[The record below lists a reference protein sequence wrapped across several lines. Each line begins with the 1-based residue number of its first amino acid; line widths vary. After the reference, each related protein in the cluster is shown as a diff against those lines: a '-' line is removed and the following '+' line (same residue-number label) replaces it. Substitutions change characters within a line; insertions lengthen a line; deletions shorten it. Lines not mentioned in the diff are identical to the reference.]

1 MLKGYFSIAACVLAS
16 TLMSAAQAQT
26 PTPEQIKMF
35 QSLPADQQQALASKY
50 GITLP
55 NGSSAQSSEYNNPQ
69 VMAPRPMVSERVL
82 TEQQQA
88 EAEQQPQGLKRFGL
102 DLFAGSPTTFAPV
115 GDVPVPA
122 DYTVGAGD
130 EIVIQ
135 LFGKENN
142 THRLRVNRAGIIN
155 FPSLGPVQVAGMS
168 FSDVRESLNQRV
180 KEQMIGVRSDISL
193 GKMRTMQV
201 FVMGDAYKPGSYT
214 VSALTTISQAIY
226 YSGGFDESG
235 ALRNIQL
242 KRNGQVIRKLDM
254 YDLLL
259 KGDARN
265 DVRLMPGDVVFIGP
279 VGNTISID
287 GEVNRPAIYEIK
299 PGETYQQAIH
309 MAGGFTANAHR
320 DQVEIKRYAAKGAR
334 NALTLD
340 FNQARDKQTKV
351 KDGDTVNVLTKSEE
365 LTRYVQIEG
374 DVRHPGFVEWK
385 SGLRIANLFQAVDTS
400 FNSTAD
406 VNYAVVV
413 REVNP
418 QRDIEVFQINLANA
432 ILAPNSQDNLEL
444 QSRDRVLVFNRFN
457 NEDLDAFAEQEVTSK
472 AKTLEQ
478 AQQQA
483 EQAQQKEQA
492 ALNSSVALLTAP
504 QGNLSQE
511 MLAQGMTTQGHLSGS
526 QNLNAEAHLQGNRQ
540 QVNSGLVMAEP
551 KIMFHGREITQ
562 EDFDAIKQNTRSSLL
577 APVLLQLQQQ
587 SRLGLAPQI
596 AEVFGEV
603 KHPGRY
609 PITPRMSVSSLLAAA
624 GGLTYN
630 AFTINAELAHTVINN
645 IDERASIDVERV
657 DLRKAIQGNSNADV
671 LISGRDRLNILE
683 KPNVKLQ
690 STVTLQGEVRFPGTY
705 TVRQGET
712 LDQLLTRAGG
722 LTEFAHPQGAI
733 FTREALRLQE
743 QKLLNQYA
751 QDMRAETAKKAF
763 RADGNF
769 NSVISDPEK
778 TLKFVEEASNS
789 KALGR
794 MVVQLNRIL
803 KGDHSAD
810 FMLEDGDFLFVPTFR
825 NTVSIMGEV
834 QVPITYL
841 LDDKLDVDDY
851 LNKAG
856 GAKKQADEDRIFVV
870 RADGS
875 VYKPSSGYW
884 FGNNHEDLKAGDTIV
899 VPIDTDYRDALSTWT
914 AATQILYQT
923 GVAINALK

>member
-16 TLMSAAQAQT
+16 VFAPLSHAQT
-26 PTPEQIKMF
+26 PTPEQMQMF

-50 GITLP
+50 GISLP
-55 NGSSAQSSEYNNPQ
+55 SGSSSQPSNYQNPQ
-69 VMAPRPMVSERVL
+69 VIDPRPEVSNANQTDKMDLAKED
-82 TEQQQA
+82 E
-88 EAEQQPQGLKRFGL
+88 ELKRFGL

-115 GDVPVPA
+115 SDVPVPA

-135 LFGKENN
+135 LFGKENT
-142 THRLRVNRAGIIN
+142 THRLRVNRAGTIN

-168 FSDVRESLNQRV
+168 FSDVRDSLNQRV

-193 GKMRTMQV
+193 GEMRTMQV
-201 FVMGDAYKPGSYT
+201 FVMGDAYKPGAYT

-226 YSGGFDESG
+226 YSGGFGESG
-235 ALRNIQL
+235 ALRNVQL

-259 KGDARN
+259 KGDAHN
-265 DVRLMPGDVVFIGP
+265 DVRLLPGDVVFIGA
-279 VGNTISID
+279 VGNTIAID
-287 GEVNRPAIYEIK
+287 GEVNRPAIYEVK
-299 PGETYQQAIH
+299 PGETYKQAIQ
-309 MAGGFTANAHR
+309 MAGGFTANAYS
-320 DQVEIKRYAAKGAR
+320 DQIEVKRYAAKGAR
-334 NALTLD
+334 DALTLNFSQSND
-340 FNQARDKQTKV
+340 QQIKV
-351 KDGDTVNVLTKSEE
+351 KDGDAVNVLKKSEE

-374 DVRHPGFVEWK
+374 DVRHPGFIEWN
-385 SGLRIANLFQAVDTS
+385 SGLRVADLFQSVDTS

-413 REVNP
+413 REINP
-418 QRDIEVFQINLANA
+418 QRDIEVYQVNLANA
-432 ILAPNSQDNLEL
+432 ILSPSSKDNLKL
-444 QSRDRVLVFNRFN
+444 NSRDRVLVFNRFN
-457 NEDLDAFAEQEVTSK
+457 NEDLDTLADQDTVTK

-478 AQQQA
+478 AQFKA
-483 EQAQQKEQA
+483 ELDQQKEQEVMS
-492 ALNSSVALLTAP
+492 SSVAISSATDNMSMG
-504 QGNLSQE
+504 QSSTEKSEQ
-511 MLAQGMTTQGHLSGS
+511 
-526 QNLNAEAHLQGNRQ
+526 
-540 QVNSGLVMAEP
+540 P
-551 KIMFHGREITQ
+551 KIIFRGKEITK
-562 EDFDAIKQNTRSSLL
+562 EDFDALKQNTRRTLL

-609 PITPRMSVSSLLAAA
+609 PLTPRMSVSTLIEAA

-630 AFTINAELAHTVINN
+630 AFTINAELARTVISSK
-645 IDERASIDVERV
+645 DERASIDVERI
-657 DLRKAIQGNSNADV
+657 DLRKAIQGNTAEDAILV
-671 LISGRDRLNILE
+671 GRDRLNILE

-712 LDQLLTRAGG
+712 LGELLERAGG

-751 QDMRAETAKKAF
+751 ADMRAETAKKTF
-763 RADGNF
+763 RADSNMS
-769 NSVISDPEK
+769 SVISDPDK
-778 TLKFVEEASNS
+778 TLKFVEEASRS

-803 KGDHSAD
+803 KDERSAD

-841 LDDKLDVDDY
+841 LDNKLDVDDY

-875 VYKPSSGYW
+875 VYKPTSGYW
-884 FGNNHEDLKAGDTIV
+884 FGNNHEELKAGDTIV

>member
-1 MLKGYFSIAACVLAS
+1 MLKGYFSIAACVLVSLLAPNS
-16 TLMSAAQAQT
+16 QAQN
-26 PTPEQIKMF
+26 PTPEQIQMF
-35 QSLPADQQQALASKY
+35 QNLPADQQSALADKY
-50 GITLP
+50 GISIP
-55 NGSSAQSSEYNNPQ
+55 SGNAAQPSSYQNPQ
-69 VMAPRPMVSERVL
+69 VIEPRPVVSDANQTDLLDDGE
-82 TEQQQA
+82 
-88 EAEQQPQGLKRFGL
+88 LKRFGL
-102 DLFAGSPTTFAPV
+102 ELFAGSPTTFAPV
-115 GDVPVPA
+115 NDVPVPTN
-122 DYTVGAGD
+122 YTVGAGD
-130 EIVIQ
+130 EVVVQ
-135 LFGKENN
+135 LFGKENT
-142 THRLRVNRAGIIN
+142 THRLRVNRAGVIN

-168 FSDVRESLNQRV
+168 FSEVRDSLEKRV

-193 GKMRTMQV
+193 GEMRTMQV
-201 FVMGDAYKPGSYT
+201 FVMGDAYKPGAYT

-226 YSGGFDESG
+226 YSGGFGDSG
-235 ALRNIQL
+235 ALRDVQL
-242 KRNGQVIRKLDM
+242 KRNGKVIRKLDM

-259 KGDARN
+259 KGDSRN
-265 DVRLMPGDVVFIGP
+265 DIRLLPGDVVFIGA

-287 GEVNRPAIYEIK
+287 GEVNRPAIYEVK
-299 PGETYQQAIH
+299 PGETYKQAIQ
-309 MAGGFTANAHR
+309 MAGGFTANAYSE
-320 DQVEIKRYAAKGAR
+320 QVEVKRYAAKGAR
-334 NALTLD
+334 DALTLNFSQSHD
-340 FNQARDKQTKV
+340 QQVKV
-351 KDGDTVNVLTKSEE
+351 KDGDSVNVLKKSEE

-374 DVRHPGFVEWK
+374 DVKHPGFVEWK
-385 SGLRIANLFQAVDTS
+385 NGLRVANLFQSVDTS

-406 VNYAVVV
+406 VSYAVVV
-413 REVNP
+413 RETNP
-418 QRDIEVFQINLANA
+418 QRDIEVYQVNLANA
-432 ILAPNSQDNLEL
+432 ILAPNSKDNLLL

-457 NEDLDAFAEQEVTSK
+457 NEDLDTLADQETVSK

-478 AQQQA
+478 AQL
-483 EQAQQKEQA
+483 QAQQDIQKEQEVMS
-492 ALNSSVALLTAP
+492 SSVAISA
-504 QGNLSQE
+504 
-511 MLAQGMTTQGHLSGS
+511 SGS
-526 QNLNAEAHLQGNRQ
+526 PKVGPMND
-540 QVNSGLVMAEP
+540 VNSQSTLQIGSNPEEIKQP
-551 KIMFHGREITQ
+551 KIMFRGKEITQ
-562 EDFDAIKQNTRSSLL
+562 EDFESLKQNTRRTLL

-609 PITPRMSVSSLLAAA
+609 PITPRMTVSTLLEAA

-630 AFTINAELAHTVINN
+630 AFTINAELARTVINER
-645 IDERASIDVERV
+645 DERASIDVERI
-657 DLRKAIQGNSNADV
+657 DLRKAIQGSHSDNAV
-671 LISGRDRLNILE
+671 IVGRDRLNVLE

-712 LDQLLTRAGG
+712 LGELLERAGG
-722 LTEFAHPQGAI
+722 LTEYAHPQGAI

-751 QDMRAETAKKAF
+751 ADMRAETAKKTF
-763 RADGNF
+763 RADSNIG
-769 NSVISDPEK
+769 SVISDPDK
-778 TLKFVEEASNS
+778 TLKFVEEASRS

-794 MVVQLNRIL
+794 MVVQLNRIVQ
-803 KGDHSAD
+803 DDRSAD

-841 LDDKLDVDDY
+841 LDNQFDVDDY

-875 VYKPSSGYW
+875 VYKPTSGYW
-884 FGNNHEDLKAGDTIV
+884 FGNKKEELKAGDTIV

-923 GVAINALK
+923 GVAINALQ

>member
-1 MLKGYFSIAACVLAS
+1 MFKGFLSVAAFILAS
-16 TLMSAAQAQT
+16 TFASYSMAQT

-35 QSLPADQQQALASKY
+35 QNLPADQQQALASKY
-50 GITLP
+50 GFSIP
-55 NGSSAQSSEYNNPQ
+55 SSSSSNKSPYENPQ
-69 VMAPRPMVSERVL
+69 VIKPR
-82 TEQQQA
+82 A
-88 EAEQQPQGLKRFGL
+88 EASGALSSNIEEQWLKKGEQEELKRFGV
-102 DLFAGSPTTFAPV
+102 DLFAGSPSTFAPIS
-115 GDVPVPA
+115 DVPVPA
-122 DYTVGAGD
+122 NYTVGAGD
-130 EIVIQ
+130 EIIVQ
-135 LFGKENN
+135 LFGKENE
-142 THRLRVNRAGIIN
+142 THRLRVNRAGTIN
-155 FPSLGPVQVAGMS
+155 FPSLGPVNVAGMH
-168 FSDVRESLNQRV
+168 FSDVRDSLTQRV

-193 GKMRTMQV
+193 GELRTMQV
-201 FVMGDAYKPGSYT
+201 FVMGDAYKPGAYT

-226 YSGGFDESG
+226 YSGGFGESG
-235 ALRNIQL
+235 ALRDIQL
-242 KRNGQVIRKLDM
+242 KRDGKIIRKLDM

-259 KGDARN
+259 KGDASN
-265 DVRLMPGDVVFIGP
+265 DVRLLPDDVVLIGS
-279 VGNTISID
+279 VNDTVSIE
-287 GEVNRPAIYEIK
+287 GEINRPAIYEVK
-299 PGETYQQAIH
+299 QGETYQQLIQ
-309 MAGGFTANAHR
+309 MAGGFTANAHVE
-320 DQVEIKRYAAKGAR
+320 QLEIKRYASHGAR
-334 NALTLD
+334 EALTLD
-340 FNQARDKQTKV
+340 FNKTQDRQSKV
-351 KDGDTVNVLTKSEE
+351 KNGDAIKILKKSEE

-374 DVRHPGFVEWK
+374 DVRHPGYVEWRN
-385 SGLRIANLFQAVDTS
+385 GLRVADLFKSVDS
-400 FNSTAD
+400 AFNSTAD

-413 REVNP
+413 REINP
-418 QRDIEVFQINLANA
+418 QRDIEVFQLSLANA
-432 ILAPNSQDNLEL
+432 ILSPSSQDNLQL
-444 QSRDRVLVFNRFN
+444 QSRDRILVFNRFN
-457 NEDLDAFAEQEVTSK
+457 NEDLDILATQDAVSK

-478 AQQQA
+478 AQEQA
-483 EQAQQKEQA
+483 ELEQQKEQEVMS
-492 ALNSSVALLTAP
+492 SSVAVSHP
-504 QGNLSQE
+504 ENG
-511 MLAQGMTTQGHLSGS
+511 MLNN
-526 QNLNAEAHLQGNRQ
+526 QNVTEQTKPA
-540 QVNSGLVMAEP
+540 
-551 KIMFHGREITQ
+551 KIIFRGKEITE
-562 EDFDAIKQNTRSSLL
+562 EDFEKLKQNTRRTLL

-609 PITPRMSVSSLLAAA
+609 PITPRMTVSTLIEAA

-630 AFTINAELAHTVINN
+630 AFTINAELARTAINN
-645 IDERASIDVERV
+645 VDERAYIDVERI
-657 DLRKAIQGNSNADV
+657 DLRKAIQGSASDDAIIV
-671 LISGRDRLNILE
+671 GRDRLNILE

-712 LDQLLTRAGG
+712 LSELLGRAGG

-751 QDMRAETAKKAF
+751 ADMRKETAKKTF
-763 RADGNF
+763 RADSNMA
-769 NSVISDPEK
+769 SVISDPEK
-778 TLKFVEEASNS
+778 TLAFVEEASRS

-803 KGDHSAD
+803 KGERSAD

-841 LDDKLDVDDY
+841 LDNKLDVDDY

-884 FGNNHEDLKAGDTIV
+884 FGNNKEGLKAGDTIV

>member
-1 MLKGYFSIAACVLAS
+1 MLKGYFSIGACILAS
-16 TLMSAAQAQT
+16 LFAPFTNAQT
-26 PTPEQIKMF
+26 PTPEQIQMF
-35 QSLPADQQQALASKY
+35 QNLPADQQQALASKY
-50 GITLP
+50 GISIP
-55 NGSSAQSSEYNNPQ
+55 SGASSQPSSYQNPQ
-69 VMAPRPMVSERVL
+69 VVEQRPVASSATEVKVTDSEK
-82 TEQQQA
+82 E
-88 EAEQQPQGLKRFGL
+88 EQGLKRFGL
-102 DLFAGSPTTFAPV
+102 DLFAGSPTTFAPIS
-115 GDVPVPA
+115 DVPVPA

-135 LFGKENN
+135 LFGKENT

-155 FPSLGPVQVAGMS
+155 FPSLGPVQVAGMT
-168 FSDVRESLNQRV
+168 FSDVRDSLNQRV

-193 GKMRTMQV
+193 GEMRTMQV
-201 FVMGDAYKPGSYT
+201 FVMGDAYKPGAYT

-226 YSGGFDESG
+226 YSGGFSESG
-235 ALRNIQL
+235 ALRNVQL

-265 DVRLMPGDVVFIGP
+265 DIRLLPGDVVFIGAL
-279 VGNTISID
+279 GNTISID

-299 PGETYQQAIH
+299 PGETYKQAIQ
-309 MAGGFTANAHR
+309 MAGGFTANAYS
-320 DQVEIKRYAAKGAR
+320 DQIEVKRYAEKGAR
-334 NALTLD
+334 DALTLNFSQSHD
-340 FNQARDKQTKV
+340 QQTKV
-351 KDGDTVNVLTKSEE
+351 KDGDAVNVLKKNEE

-374 DVRHPGFVEWK
+374 DVRHPGFIEWK
-385 SGLRIANLFQAVDTS
+385 SGLRIADLFQSVDTS

-406 VNYAVVV
+406 VSYAVVV
-413 REVNP
+413 REINP
-418 QRDIEVFQINLANA
+418 QRDIEVYQVNLANA
-432 ILAPNSQDNLEL
+432 ILSPTSKDNLKL
-444 QSRDRVLVFNRFN
+444 NSRDRVLVFNRFN
-457 NEDLDAFAEQEVTSK
+457 NEDLDTLADQETVTK

-478 AQQQA
+478 AQL
-483 EQAQQKEQA
+483 QAQQEQLKEQEVMS
-492 ALNSSVALLTAP
+492 SSVAVSSATSLEKKTK
-504 QGNLSQE
+504 Q
-511 MLAQGMTTQGHLSGS
+511 
-526 QNLNAEAHLQGNRQ
+526 
-540 QVNSGLVMAEP
+540 P
-551 KIMFHGREITQ
+551 KIVFRGKEITKD
-562 EDFDAIKQNTRSSLL
+562 DFEALKQNTRRTLL

-609 PITPRMSVSSLLAAA
+609 PITPRMTISTLIEAA

-630 AFTINAELAHTVINN
+630 AFTINAELARTVINSK
-645 IDERASIDVERV
+645 DERASIDVERI
-657 DLRKAIQGNSNADV
+657 DLRQAIKGSTADDAV
-671 LISGRDRLNILE
+671 IVGRDRLNILE

-712 LDQLLTRAGG
+712 LGELLERAGG

-751 QDMRAETAKKAF
+751 ADMRAETAKKTF
-763 RADGNF
+763 RADSNMG
-769 NSVISDPEK
+769 SVISDPDK
-778 TLKFVEEASNS
+778 TLKFVEEASRS

-803 KGDHSAD
+803 KDERSAD

-825 NTVSIMGEV
+825 STISIMGEV

-841 LDDKLDVDDY
+841 LDNKLDVDDY

-875 VYKPSSGYW
+875 VYKPTSGYW
-884 FGNNHEDLKAGDTIV
+884 FGNNHEELKPGDTIV

>member
-16 TLMSAAQAQT
+16 VFAPFSHAQT
-26 PTPEQIKMF
+26 PTSEQMQMF

-50 GITLP
+50 GISLP
-55 NGSSAQSSEYNNPQ
+55 SGSSSQPSNYQNPQ
-69 VMAPRPMVSERVL
+69 VIDPRPEVSNANQTDKMDLAKDE
-82 TEQQQA
+82 E
-88 EAEQQPQGLKRFGL
+88 LKRFGL

-115 GDVPVPA
+115 SDVPVPT

-135 LFGKENN
+135 LFGKENT

-155 FPSLGPVQVAGMS
+155 FPSLGPVQVAGMT
-168 FSDVRESLNQRV
+168 FSDVRDSLNQRV

-193 GKMRTMQV
+193 GEMRTMQV
-201 FVMGDAYKPGSYT
+201 FVMGDAYKPGAYT

-226 YSGGFDESG
+226 YSGGFSESG
-235 ALRNIQL
+235 ALRNVQL

-265 DVRLMPGDVVFIGP
+265 DIRLLPGDVVFIGAL
-279 VGNTISID
+279 GNTISID

-299 PGETYQQAIH
+299 PGETYKQAIQ
-309 MAGGFTANAHR
+309 MAGGFTANAYS
-320 DQVEIKRYAAKGAR
+320 DQIEVKRYAAKGAR
-334 NALTLD
+334 DALTLNFSQSHD
-340 FNQARDKQTKV
+340 QQTKV
-351 KDGDTVNVLTKSEE
+351 KDGDAVNVLKKNEE

-374 DVRHPGFVEWK
+374 DVRHPGDIEWK
-385 SGLRIANLFQAVDTS
+385 SGLRIADLFQSVDTS

-406 VNYAVVV
+406 VSYAVVV
-413 REVNP
+413 REINP
-418 QRDIEVFQINLANA
+418 QRDIEVYQVNLANA
-432 ILAPNSQDNLEL
+432 ILSPTSKDNLKL
-444 QSRDRVLVFNRFN
+444 NSRDRVLVFNRFN
-457 NEDLDAFAEQEVTSK
+457 NEDLDTLADQETVTK

-478 AQQQA
+478 AQL
-483 EQAQQKEQA
+483 QAQQEQLKEQEVMS
-492 ALNSSVALLTAP
+492 SSVAVSSAMPLEKDSK
-504 QGNLSQE
+504 Q
-511 MLAQGMTTQGHLSGS
+511 
-526 QNLNAEAHLQGNRQ
+526 
-540 QVNSGLVMAEP
+540 P
-551 KIMFHGREITQ
+551 KIVFRGKEITKD
-562 EDFDAIKQNTRSSLL
+562 DFEALKQNTRRTLL

-609 PITPRMSVSSLLAAA
+609 PITPRMTISTLIEAA

-630 AFTINAELAHTVINN
+630 AFTINAELARTVINSK
-645 IDERASIDVERV
+645 DERASIDVERI
-657 DLRKAIQGNSNADV
+657 DLRQAIQGSTADDAIIV
-671 LISGRDRLNILE
+671 GRDRLNILE

-712 LDQLLTRAGG
+712 LGELLERAGG

-751 QDMRAETAKKAF
+751 ADMRAETAKKTF
-763 RADGNF
+763 RADSNMG
-769 NSVISDPEK
+769 SVISDPDK
-778 TLKFVEEASNS
+778 TLKFVEEASRS

-803 KGDHSAD
+803 KDERSAD

-841 LDDKLDVDDY
+841 LDNKLDVDDY

-875 VYKPSSGYW
+875 VYKPTSGYW
-884 FGNNHEDLKAGDTIV
+884 FGNNHEELKAGDTIV

>member
-1 MLKGYFSIAACVLAS
+1 MLKGYFSIGACILAS
-16 TLMSAAQAQT
+16 LFAPLTNAQT
-26 PTPEQIKMF
+26 PTPEQIQMF
-35 QSLPADQQQALASKY
+35 QNLPADQQQALASKY
-50 GITLP
+50 GISIP
-55 NGSSAQSSEYNNPQ
+55 SGASSQPSSYQNPQ
-69 VMAPRPMVSERVL
+69 VVEQRPVASSA
-82 TEQQQA
+82 TEAKVNDA
-88 EAEQQPQGLKRFGL
+88 EKDEQGLKRFGL
-102 DLFAGSPTTFAPV
+102 DLFAGSPTTFAPIS
-115 GDVPVPA
+115 DVPVPA

-135 LFGKENN
+135 LFGKENT

-155 FPSLGPVQVAGMS
+155 FPSLGPVQVAGMT
-168 FSDVRESLNQRV
+168 FSDVRDSLNQRV

-193 GKMRTMQV
+193 GEMRTMQV
-201 FVMGDAYKPGSYT
+201 FVMGDAYKPGAYT

-226 YSGGFDESG
+226 YSGGFSESG
-235 ALRNIQL
+235 ALRNVQL

-265 DVRLMPGDVVFIGP
+265 DIRLLPGDVVFIGAL
-279 VGNTISID
+279 GNTISID

-299 PGETYQQAIH
+299 PGETYKQAIQ
-309 MAGGFTANAHR
+309 MAGGFTANAYS
-320 DQVEIKRYAAKGAR
+320 DQIEVKRYAAKGAR
-334 NALTLD
+334 DALTLNFSQSHD
-340 FNQARDKQTKV
+340 QQTKV
-351 KDGDTVNVLTKSEE
+351 KDGDAVNVLKKNEE

-374 DVRHPGFVEWK
+374 DVRHPGFIEWK
-385 SGLRIANLFQAVDTS
+385 SGLRIADLFQSVDTS
-400 FNSTAD
+400 FNSTVD
-406 VNYAVVV
+406 VSYAIVV
-413 REVNP
+413 REINP
-418 QRDIEVFQINLANA
+418 QRDIEVYQVNLANA
-432 ILAPNSQDNLEL
+432 ILSPTSKDNLKL
-444 QSRDRVLVFNRFN
+444 NSRDRVLVFNRFN
-457 NEDLDAFAEQEVTSK
+457 NEDLDTLADQETITK

-478 AQQQA
+478 AQL
-483 EQAQQKEQA
+483 QAQQEQLKEQEA
-492 ALNSSVALLTAP
+492 MSSSVAVSSATPLEKDSK
-504 QGNLSQE
+504 Q
-511 MLAQGMTTQGHLSGS
+511 
-526 QNLNAEAHLQGNRQ
+526 
-540 QVNSGLVMAEP
+540 P
-551 KIMFHGREITQ
+551 KIVFRGKEITKD
-562 EDFDAIKQNTRSSLL
+562 DFEALKQNTRRTLL

-609 PITPRMSVSSLLAAA
+609 PITPRMTISTLIEAA

-630 AFTINAELAHTVINN
+630 AFTINAELARTVINSK
-645 IDERASIDVERV
+645 DERASINVERIN
-657 DLRKAIQGNSNADV
+657 LRQAIKGSTADDAIIV
-671 LISGRDRLNILE
+671 GRDRLNILE

-712 LDQLLTRAGG
+712 LGELLGRAGG

-751 QDMRAETAKKAF
+751 ADMRAETAKKTF
-763 RADGNF
+763 RADSNMS
-769 NSVISDPEK
+769 SVISDPDK
-778 TLKFVEEASNS
+778 TLKFVEEASRS

-803 KGDHSAD
+803 KDERSAD

-841 LDDKLDVDDY
+841 LDNKLDVDDY

-875 VYKPSSGYW
+875 VYKPTSGYW
-884 FGNNHEDLKAGDTIV
+884 FGNNHEKLKAGDTIV

>member
-1 MLKGYFSIAACVLAS
+1 MLKGYFSIGACILAS
-16 TLMSAAQAQT
+16 LFAPLTSAQT
-26 PTPEQIKMF
+26 PTPEQIQMF
-35 QSLPADQQQALASKY
+35 QNLPADQQQALASKY
-50 GITLP
+50 GISIP
-55 NGSSAQSSEYNNPQ
+55 SGASSQPSSYQNPQ
-69 VMAPRPMVSERVL
+69 VIEQRPAVSSA
-82 TEQQQA
+82 TEA
-88 EAEQQPQGLKRFGL
+88 KVNDSEKDEQGLKRFGL
-102 DLFAGSPTTFAPV
+102 DLFAGSPTTFAPIS
-115 GDVPVPA
+115 DVPVPA

-135 LFGKENN
+135 LFGKENT

-155 FPSLGPVQVAGMS
+155 FPSLGPVQVAGMT
-168 FSDVRESLNQRV
+168 FSDVRDSLNQRV

-193 GKMRTMQV
+193 GEMRTMQV
-201 FVMGDAYKPGSYT
+201 FVMGDAYKPGAYT

-226 YSGGFDESG
+226 YSGGFSESG
-235 ALRNIQL
+235 ALRNVQL

-265 DVRLMPGDVVFIGP
+265 DIRLLPGDVVFIGAL
-279 VGNTISID
+279 GNTISID

-299 PGETYQQAIH
+299 PGETYKQAIQ
-309 MAGGFTANAHR
+309 MAGGFTANAYS
-320 DQVEIKRYAAKGAR
+320 DQIEVKRYAAIGAR
-334 NALTLD
+334 DALTLNFSQSHD
-340 FNQARDKQTKV
+340 QQTKV
-351 KDGDTVNVLTKSEE
+351 KDGDAVNVLKKNEE

-374 DVRHPGFVEWK
+374 DVRHPGFIEWE
-385 SGLRIANLFQAVDTS
+385 SGLRIADLFQSVNTS

-406 VNYAVVV
+406 VSYAVVV
-413 REVNP
+413 REINP
-418 QRDIEVFQINLANA
+418 QRDIEVYQVNLANA
-432 ILAPNSQDNLEL
+432 ILSPTSKDNLKL
-444 QSRDRVLVFNRFN
+444 NSRDRVLVFNRFN
-457 NEDLDAFAEQEVTSK
+457 NEDLDTLADQETVTK

-478 AQQQA
+478 AQL
-483 EQAQQKEQA
+483 QAQQEQLKEQEVMS
-492 ALNSSVALLTAP
+492 SSVAVSSAAP
-504 QGNLSQE
+504 IEKDSKQ
-511 MLAQGMTTQGHLSGS
+511 
-526 QNLNAEAHLQGNRQ
+526 
-540 QVNSGLVMAEP
+540 P
-551 KIMFHGREITQ
+551 KIVFRGKEITKD
-562 EDFDAIKQNTRSSLL
+562 DFDALKQNTRRTLL

-609 PITPRMSVSSLLAAA
+609 PITPRMTISTLIEAA

-630 AFTINAELAHTVINN
+630 AFTINAELARTVINSK
-645 IDERASIDVERV
+645 DERASIDVERI
-657 DLRKAIQGNSNADV
+657 DLRQAIQGSSADDAV
-671 LISGRDRLNILE
+671 IVGRDRLNILE

-712 LDQLLTRAGG
+712 LGELLERAGG

-751 QDMRAETAKKAF
+751 ADMRAETAKKTF
-763 RADGNF
+763 RADSNMG
-769 NSVISDPEK
+769 SVISDPDK
-778 TLKFVEEASNS
+778 TLKFVEEASRS

-803 KGDHSAD
+803 KDERSAD

-841 LDDKLDVDDY
+841 LDNKLDVDDY

-875 VYKPSSGYW
+875 VYKPTSGYW
-884 FGNNHEDLKAGDTIV
+884 FGNNHEELKAGDTII

>member
-1 MLKGYFSIAACVLAS
+1 MFKGYFSIAAFILAS
-16 TLMSAAQAQT
+16 TFASYSMAQT

-35 QSLPADQQQALASKY
+35 QNLPADQQQALASKY
-50 GITLP
+50 GFSIP
-55 NGSSAQSSEYNNPQ
+55 SSSSSNKSPYENPQ
-69 VMAPRPMVSERVL
+69 VIKPRAESSGAVSSNIE
-82 TEQQQA
+82 EQWLKKG
-88 EAEQQPQGLKRFGL
+88 EQEELKRFGL
-102 DLFAGSPTTFAPV
+102 DLFAGSPSTFAPIS
-115 GDVPVPA
+115 DVPVPA
-122 DYTVGAGD
+122 NYTVGAGD
-130 EIVIQ
+130 EIIVQ
-135 LFGKENN
+135 LFGKENE
-142 THRLRVNRAGIIN
+142 THRLRVNRAGTIN
-155 FPSLGPVQVAGMS
+155 FPSLGPVNVAGMH
-168 FSDVRESLNQRV
+168 FSDVRDSLTQRV

-193 GKMRTMQV
+193 GELRTMQV
-201 FVMGDAYKPGSYT
+201 FVMGDAYKPGAYT

-226 YSGGFDESG
+226 YSGGFGESG
-235 ALRNIQL
+235 ALRDIQL
-242 KRNGQVIRKLDM
+242 KRDGKIIRKLDM

-259 KGDARN
+259 KGDASN
-265 DVRLMPGDVVFIGP
+265 DVRLLPDDVVLIGS
-279 VGNTISID
+279 VNDTVSIE
-287 GEVNRPAIYEIK
+287 GEINRPAIYEVK
-299 PGETYQQAIH
+299 AGETYQQLIQ
-309 MAGGFTANAHR
+309 MAGGFTANAHVE
-320 DQVEIKRYAAKGAR
+320 QLEIKRYASHGAR
-334 NALTLD
+334 EALTLD
-340 FNQARDKQTKV
+340 FNKTQDRQSKV
-351 KDGDTVNVLTKSEE
+351 KNGDAIKILKKSEE

-374 DVRHPGFVEWK
+374 DVRHPGYVEWRN
-385 SGLRIANLFQAVDTS
+385 GLRVADLFKSVDS
-400 FNSTAD
+400 AFNSTAD

-413 REVNP
+413 REINP
-418 QRDIEVFQINLANA
+418 QRDIEVFQLSLANA
-432 ILAPNSQDNLEL
+432 ILSPGSQDNLQL
-444 QSRDRVLVFNRFN
+444 QSRDRILVFNRFN
-457 NEDLDAFAEQEVTSK
+457 NEDLDTLATQEAVSK

-478 AQQQA
+478 AQEQA
-483 EQAQQKEQA
+483 ELEQQKEQEVMS
-492 ALNSSVALLTAP
+492 SSVAVSHSEN
-504 QGNLSQE
+504 G
-511 MLAQGMTTQGHLSGS
+511 MLNN
-526 QNLNAEAHLQGNRQ
+526 QNATEQAKP
-540 QVNSGLVMAEP
+540 A
-551 KIMFHGREITQ
+551 KIIFRGKEIT
-562 EDFDAIKQNTRSSLL
+562 EEGFEKLKQNTRRTLL

-609 PITPRMSVSSLLAAA
+609 PITPRMTVSTLIEAA

-630 AFTINAELAHTVINN
+630 AFTINAELARTAINSA
-645 IDERASIDVERV
+645 DERAYIDVERI
-657 DLRKAIQGNSNADV
+657 DLRKAIQGSVSDDAIIV
-671 LISGRDRLNILE
+671 GRDRLNILE

-712 LDQLLTRAGG
+712 LSELLERAGG

-751 QDMRAETAKKAF
+751 ADMRAETAKKTF
-763 RADGNF
+763 RADSNMG
-769 NSVISDPEK
+769 SVISDPDK
-778 TLKFVEEASNS
+778 TLKFVEEASRS

-803 KGDHSAD
+803 KGERSAD

-841 LDDKLDVDDY
+841 LDNKLNVDDY

-884 FGNNHEDLKAGDTIV
+884 FGNNKEELKAGDTIV

>member
-1 MLKGYFSIAACVLAS
+1 MFKGYFSIAAFILAS
-16 TLMSAAQAQT
+16 TFASYSIAQT

-35 QSLPADQQQALASKY
+35 QNLPADQQQALASKY
-50 GITLP
+50 GFSIP
-55 NGSSAQSSEYNNPQ
+55 SSLSSNKSPYENPQ
-69 VMAPRPMVSERVL
+69 VIKPRAESSGAVSSNIE
-82 TEQQQA
+82 EQWLKKG
-88 EAEQQPQGLKRFGL
+88 EQEELKRFGL
-102 DLFAGSPTTFAPV
+102 DLFAGSPSTFAPIS
-115 GDVPVPA
+115 DVPVPA
-122 DYTVGAGD
+122 NYTVGAGD
-130 EIVIQ
+130 EIIVQ
-135 LFGKENN
+135 LFGKENE
-142 THRLRVNRAGIIN
+142 THRLRVNRAGTIN
-155 FPSLGPVQVAGMS
+155 FPSLGPVNVAGMH
-168 FSDVRESLNQRV
+168 FSDARDSLTQRV

-193 GKMRTMQV
+193 GELRTMQV
-201 FVMGDAYKPGSYT
+201 FVMGDAYKPGAYT

-226 YSGGFDESG
+226 YSGGFGESG
-235 ALRNIQL
+235 ALRDIQL
-242 KRNGQVIRKLDM
+242 KRDGKIIRKLDM

-259 KGDARN
+259 KGDASN
-265 DVRLMPGDVVFIGP
+265 DVRLLPDDVVLIGS
-279 VGNTISID
+279 VNDTVSIE
-287 GEVNRPAIYEIK
+287 GEINRPAIYEVK
-299 PGETYQQAIH
+299 AGETYQQLIQ
-309 MAGGFTANAHR
+309 MAGGFTANAYVE
-320 DQVEIKRYAAKGAR
+320 QLEIKRYASHGAR
-334 NALTLD
+334 EALTLD
-340 FNQARDKQTKV
+340 FNKTQDRQSKV
-351 KDGDTVNVLTKSEE
+351 KNGDSIKILKKSEE

-374 DVRHPGFVEWK
+374 DVRHPGYVEWRNGVRVADIFK
-385 SGLRIANLFQAVDTS
+385 SVDS
-400 FNSTAD
+400 AFNSTAD

-413 REVNP
+413 REINP
-418 QRDIEVFQINLANA
+418 QRDIEVFQLSLANA
-432 ILAPNSQDNLEL
+432 ILSPGSQDNLQL
-444 QSRDRVLVFNRFN
+444 QSRDRILVFNRFN
-457 NEDLDAFAEQEVTSK
+457 NEDLDTLATQEAVSK

-478 AQQQA
+478 AQEQA
-483 EQAQQKEQA
+483 ELEQQKEQEVMS
-492 ALNSSVALLTAP
+492 SSVAVSHSEN
-504 QGNLSQE
+504 G
-511 MLAQGMTTQGHLSGS
+511 MLNN
-526 QNLNAEAHLQGNRQ
+526 QNATEQAKP
-540 QVNSGLVMAEP
+540 A
-551 KIMFHGREITQ
+551 KIIFRGKEIT
-562 EDFDAIKQNTRSSLL
+562 EEGFEKLKQNTRRTLL

-609 PITPRMSVSSLLAAA
+609 PITPRMTVSTLIEAA

-630 AFTINAELAHTVINN
+630 AFTINAELARTAINSA
-645 IDERASIDVERV
+645 DERAYIDVERI
-657 DLRKAIQGNSNADV
+657 DLRKAIQGSVSDDAIIV
-671 LISGRDRLNILE
+671 GRDRLNILE

-712 LDQLLTRAGG
+712 LSELLERAGG

-751 QDMRAETAKKAF
+751 ADMRAETAKKTF
-763 RADGNF
+763 RADSNMG
-769 NSVISDPEK
+769 SVISDPDK
-778 TLKFVEEASNS
+778 TLKFVEEASRS

-803 KGDHSAD
+803 KGERSAD

-841 LDDKLDVDDY
+841 LDNKLNVDDY

-884 FGNNHEDLKAGDTIV
+884 FGNNKEELKAGDTIV

>member
-1 MLKGYFSIAACVLAS
+1 MFKGYFSIAAFILAS
-16 TLMSAAQAQT
+16 TFASYSMAQT
-26 PTPEQIKMF
+26 PTPEQMKMF
-35 QSLPADQQQALASKY
+35 QNLPVDQQQALASKY
-50 GITLP
+50 GFSIP
-55 NGSSAQSSEYNNPQ
+55 SSSSSNKSPYENPQ
-69 VMAPRPMVSERVL
+69 VIKPRAESSGAVSSNIE
-82 TEQQQA
+82 EQWLKKG
-88 EAEQQPQGLKRFGL
+88 EQEELKRFGL
-102 DLFAGSPTTFAPV
+102 DLFAGSPSTFAPIS
-115 GDVPVPA
+115 DVPVPA
-122 DYTVGAGD
+122 NYTVGAGD
-130 EIVIQ
+130 EIIVQ
-135 LFGKENN
+135 LFGKENE
-142 THRLRVNRAGIIN
+142 THRLRVNRAGTIN
-155 FPSLGPVQVAGMS
+155 FPSLGPVNVAGMH
-168 FSDVRESLNQRV
+168 FSDVRDSLTQRV

-193 GKMRTMQV
+193 GELRTMQV
-201 FVMGDAYKPGSYT
+201 FVMGDAYKPGAYT

-226 YSGGFDESG
+226 YSGGFGESG
-235 ALRNIQL
+235 ALRDIQL
-242 KRNGQVIRKLDM
+242 KRDGKIIRKLDM

-259 KGDARN
+259 KGDASS
-265 DVRLMPGDVVFIGP
+265 DVRLLPDDVVLIGS
-279 VGNTISID
+279 VNDTVSIE
-287 GEVNRPAIYEIK
+287 GEINRPAIYEVK
-299 PGETYQQAIH
+299 AGETYQQLIQ
-309 MAGGFTANAHR
+309 MAGGFTANAHVE
-320 DQVEIKRYAAKGAR
+320 QLEIKRYASHGAR
-334 NALTLD
+334 EALTLD
-340 FNQARDKQTKV
+340 FNKTQDRQSKV
-351 KDGDTVNVLTKSEE
+351 KNGDAIKILKKSEE

-374 DVRHPGFVEWK
+374 DVRHPGYVEWRN
-385 SGLRIANLFQAVDTS
+385 GLRVADLFKSVDS
-400 FNSTAD
+400 AFNSTAD

-413 REVNP
+413 REINP
-418 QRDIEVFQINLANA
+418 QRDIEVFQLSLANA
-432 ILAPNSQDNLEL
+432 ILSPGSRDNLQL
-444 QSRDRVLVFNRFN
+444 QSRDRILVFNRFN
-457 NEDLDAFAEQEVTSK
+457 NEDLDTLATQDAVSK

-478 AQQQA
+478 AQEQA
-483 EQAQQKEQA
+483 ELEQQKEQEVMS
-492 ALNSSVALLTAP
+492 SSVAVSHSEN
-504 QGNLSQE
+504 G
-511 MLAQGMTTQGHLSGS
+511 MLNN
-526 QNLNAEAHLQGNRQ
+526 QNATEQAKP
-540 QVNSGLVMAEP
+540 A
-551 KIMFHGREITQ
+551 KIIFRGKEITE
-562 EDFDAIKQNTRSSLL
+562 EDFEKLKQNTRRTLL

-609 PITPRMSVSSLLAAA
+609 PITPRMTVSTLIEAA

-630 AFTINAELAHTVINN
+630 AFTINAELARTAINSA
-645 IDERASIDVERV
+645 DERAYIDVERI
-657 DLRKAIQGNSNADV
+657 DLRKAIQGSASDDAIIV
-671 LISGRDRLNILE
+671 GRDRLNILE

-712 LDQLLTRAGG
+712 LNELLERAGG

-751 QDMRAETAKKAF
+751 ADMRKETAKKTF
-763 RADGNF
+763 RADSNIG
-769 NSVISDPEK
+769 SVISDPEK
-778 TLKFVEEASNS
+778 TLAFVEEASRS

-803 KGDHSAD
+803 KGERSAD

-841 LDDKLDVDDY
+841 LDNKLDVDDY

-884 FGNNHEDLKAGDTIV
+884 FGNNKEELKAGDTIV

-923 GVAINALK
+923 GVAINALR

>member
-1 MLKGYFSIAACVLAS
+1 MIKGYFSIGACILAS
-16 TLMSAAQAQT
+16 LFAPLTNAQT
-26 PTPEQIKMF
+26 PTPEQIQMF
-35 QSLPADQQQALASKY
+35 QNLPADQQQALASKY
-50 GITLP
+50 GISIP
-55 NGSSAQSSEYNNPQ
+55 SGASSQPSSYQNPQ
-69 VMAPRPMVSERVL
+69 VIEQRPVASSA
-82 TEQQQA
+82 TEAKVNDA
-88 EAEQQPQGLKRFGL
+88 EKDEQGLKRFGL
-102 DLFAGSPTTFAPV
+102 DLFAGSPTTFAPIS
-115 GDVPVPA
+115 DVPVPA

-135 LFGKENN
+135 LFGKENT

-155 FPSLGPVQVAGMS
+155 FPSLGPVQVAGMT
-168 FSDVRESLNQRV
+168 FSDVRDSLNQRV

-193 GKMRTMQV
+193 GEMRTMQV
-201 FVMGDAYKPGSYT
+201 FVMGDAYKPGAYT

-226 YSGGFDESG
+226 YSGGFSESG
-235 ALRNIQL
+235 ALRNVQL

-265 DVRLMPGDVVFIGP
+265 DIRLLPGDVVFIGAL
-279 VGNTISID
+279 GNTISID

-299 PGETYQQAIH
+299 PGETYKQAIQ
-309 MAGGFTANAHR
+309 MAGGFTANAYS
-320 DQVEIKRYAAKGAR
+320 DKIEVKRYAEKGAR
-334 NALTLD
+334 DALTLNFSQSHD
-340 FNQARDKQTKV
+340 QQTKV
-351 KDGDTVNVLTKSEE
+351 KDGDAVNVLKKNEE

-374 DVRHPGFVEWK
+374 DVRHPGFIEWK
-385 SGLRIANLFQAVDTS
+385 SGLRIADLFQSVDTS

-406 VNYAVVV
+406 VSYAVVV
-413 REVNP
+413 REINP
-418 QRDIEVFQINLANA
+418 QRDIEVYQVNLANA
-432 ILAPNSQDNLEL
+432 ILSPTSKDNLKL
-444 QSRDRVLVFNRFN
+444 NSRDRVLVFNRFN
-457 NEDLDAFAEQEVTSK
+457 NEDLDTLADQETVTK

-478 AQQQA
+478 AQL
-483 EQAQQKEQA
+483 QAQQEQLKEQEA
-492 ALNSSVALLTAP
+492 MSSSVAVSSATPLEKDSK
-504 QGNLSQE
+504 Q
-511 MLAQGMTTQGHLSGS
+511 
-526 QNLNAEAHLQGNRQ
+526 
-540 QVNSGLVMAEP
+540 P
-551 KIMFHGREITQ
+551 KIVFRGKEITKD
-562 EDFDAIKQNTRSSLL
+562 DFEALKQNTRRTLL

-609 PITPRMSVSSLLAAA
+609 PITPRMTISTLIEAA

-630 AFTINAELAHTVINN
+630 AFTINAELARTVINSK
-645 IDERASIDVERV
+645 DERASIDVERI
-657 DLRKAIQGNSNADV
+657 DLRQAIQGSTVADAIIV
-671 LISGRDRLNILE
+671 GRDRLNILE

-712 LDQLLTRAGG
+712 LGELLERAGG

-751 QDMRAETAKKAF
+751 ADMRAETAKKTF
-763 RADGNF
+763 RADSNMG
-769 NSVISDPEK
+769 SVISDPDK
-778 TLKFVEEASNS
+778 TLKFVEEASRS

-803 KGDHSAD
+803 KDERSAD

-825 NTVSIMGEV
+825 NTVSVMGEV

-841 LDDKLDVDDY
+841 LDNKLDVDDY

-875 VYKPSSGYW
+875 VYKPTSGYW
-884 FGNNHEDLKAGDTIV
+884 FGNNHEELKAGDTIV

>member
-1 MLKGYFSIAACVLAS
+1 MFKGYFSIAACVMAS
-16 TLMSAAQAQT
+16 VFASFSHAQT
-26 PTPEQIKMF
+26 PTPEQMQMF

-50 GITLP
+50 GISLP
-55 NGSSAQSSEYNNPQ
+55 SGSSSQPSSYQNPQ
-69 VMAPRPMVSERVL
+69 VIDPRPEMSNANQ
-82 TEQQQA
+82 TNQA
-88 EAEQQPQGLKRFGL
+88 DVTKEDEELKRFGL

-115 GDVPVPA
+115 NDVPVPA

-135 LFGKENN
+135 LFGKENT
-142 THRLRVNRAGIIN
+142 THRLRVNRAGTIN

-168 FSDVRESLNQRV
+168 FSDVRDSLTQRV

-193 GKMRTMQV
+193 GEMRTMQV
-201 FVMGDAYKPGSYT
+201 FVMGDAYKPGAYT

-226 YSGGFDESG
+226 YSGGFGDSG
-235 ALRNIQL
+235 ALRNVQL

-265 DVRLMPGDVVFIGP
+265 DVRLLPGDVVFIGA
-279 VGNTISID
+279 VGNTIAID
-287 GEVNRPAIYEIK
+287 GEVNRPAIYEVK
-299 PGETYQQAIH
+299 SGETYKQAIQ
-309 MAGGFTANAHR
+309 MAGGFTANAYS
-320 DQVEIKRYAAKGAR
+320 DQIEVKRYAAKGAR
-334 NALTLD
+334 DALTLNFSQSHD
-340 FNQARDKQTKV
+340 QQIKV
-351 KDGDTVNVLTKSEE
+351 KDGDAVNVLKKSEE

-374 DVRHPGFVEWK
+374 DVRHPGFIEWK
-385 SGLRIANLFQAVDTS
+385 SGLRVADLFQSVDTS

-413 REVNP
+413 REINP
-418 QRDIEVFQINLANA
+418 QRDIEVYQVNLANA
-432 ILAPNSQDNLEL
+432 ILSPSSKDNLKL
-444 QSRDRVLVFNRFN
+444 NSRDRVLVFNRFN
-457 NEDLDAFAEQEVTSK
+457 NEDLDTLADQDTVTK

-478 AQQQA
+478 AQFKA
-483 EQAQQKEQA
+483 ELDQQKEQEVMS
-492 ALNSSVALLTAP
+492 SSVAISSATD
-504 QGNLSQE
+504 N
-511 MLAQGMTTQGHLSGS
+511 
-526 QNLNAEAHLQGNRQ
+526 
-540 QVNSGLVMAEP
+540 MALGQPSTEESEQP
-551 KIMFHGREITQ
+551 KIIFRGKEITK
-562 EDFDAIKQNTRSSLL
+562 EDFDALKQNTRRTLL

-609 PITPRMSVSSLLAAA
+609 PLTPRMSVSTLIEAA

-630 AFTINAELAHTVINN
+630 AFTINAELARTVISSK
-645 IDERASIDVERV
+645 DERASIDVERI
-657 DLRKAIQGNSNADV
+657 DLRKAIQGSTADDAILV
-671 LISGRDRLNILE
+671 GRDRLNILE

-712 LDQLLTRAGG
+712 LGELLERAGG

-751 QDMRAETAKKAF
+751 ADMRAETAKKTF
-763 RADGNF
+763 RADSNMG
-769 NSVISDPEK
+769 SVISDPEK
-778 TLKFVEEASNS
+778 TLKFVEEASKS

-794 MVVQLNRIL
+794 MVVQLNRIT
-803 KGDHSAD
+803 KGERSAD

-841 LDDKLDVDDY
+841 LDNKLDVGDY

-875 VYKPSSGYW
+875 VYKPTSGYW
-884 FGNNHEDLKAGDTIV
+884 FGNNNEELKAGDTIV

>member
-1 MLKGYFSIAACVLAS
+1 MFKGYFSIAAFILAS
-16 TLMSAAQAQT
+16 TFASYSMAQT

-35 QSLPADQQQALASKY
+35 QNLPADQQQALASKY
-50 GITLP
+50 GFSIP
-55 NGSSAQSSEYNNPQ
+55 SSSSSNKSPYENPQ
-69 VMAPRPMVSERVL
+69 VIKPRAESSGAVSSNIE
-82 TEQQQA
+82 EQWLKKG
-88 EAEQQPQGLKRFGL
+88 EQEELKRFGL
-102 DLFAGSPTTFAPV
+102 DLFAGSPSTFAPIS
-115 GDVPVPA
+115 DVPVPA
-122 DYTVGAGD
+122 NYTVGAGD
-130 EIVIQ
+130 EIIVQ
-135 LFGKENN
+135 LFGKENE
-142 THRLRVNRAGIIN
+142 THRLRVNRAGTIN
-155 FPSLGPVQVAGMS
+155 FPSLGPVNVAGMH
-168 FSDVRESLNQRV
+168 FSDVRDSLTQRV

-193 GKMRTMQV
+193 GELRTMQV
-201 FVMGDAYKPGSYT
+201 FVMGDAYKPGAYT

-226 YSGGFDESG
+226 YSGGFGESG
-235 ALRNIQL
+235 ALRDIQL
-242 KRNGQVIRKLDM
+242 KRDGKIIRKLDM

-259 KGDARN
+259 KGDAIN
-265 DVRLMPGDVVFIGP
+265 DVRLLPDDVVLIGS
-279 VGNTISID
+279 VNDTVSIE
-287 GEVNRPAIYEIK
+287 GEINRPAIYEVK
-299 PGETYQQAIH
+299 QGETYQQLIQ
-309 MAGGFTANAHR
+309 MAGGFTANAHTE
-320 DQVEIKRYAAKGAR
+320 QLEIKRYALHGVR
-334 NALTLD
+334 EALTLD
-340 FNQARDKQTKV
+340 FNKAQDRQSKV
-351 KDGDTVNVLTKSEE
+351 KNGDAIKILKKSEE
-365 LTRYVQIEG
+365 LTRYIQIEG
-374 DVRHPGFVEWK
+374 DVRHPGYVEWRN
-385 SGLRIANLFQAVDTS
+385 GLRVADLFKSVDS
-400 FNSTAD
+400 AFNSTAD
-406 VNYAVVV
+406 VSYAVVV

-418 QRDIEVFQINLANA
+418 QRDIEVFQFSLANA
-432 ILAPNSQDNLEL
+432 ILSPSSQDNIQL
-444 QSRDRVLVFNRFN
+444 QSRDRILVFNRFN
-457 NEDLDAFAEQEVTSK
+457 NEDLDTLATRESVSK

-483 EQAQQKEQA
+483 EFDQQKEQK
-492 ALNSSVALLTAP
+492 LMSSSVAVSHSENGTLNN
-504 QGNLSQE
+504 QN
-511 MLAQGMTTQGHLSGS
+511 TTEQ
-526 QNLNAEAHLQGNRQ
+526 AKPA
-540 QVNSGLVMAEP
+540 
-551 KIMFHGREITQ
+551 KIIFRGKEITE
-562 EDFDAIKQNTRSSLL
+562 EDFERLKQNTRRTLL

-609 PITPRMSVSSLLAAA
+609 PITPRMTVSTLIEAA

-630 AFTINAELAHTVINN
+630 AFTINAELARTAINSA
-645 IDERASIDVERV
+645 DERAYIDVERI
-657 DLRKAIQGNSNADV
+657 DLRKAIQGRASDDV
-671 LISGRDRLNILE
+671 VIVGRDRLNILE

-712 LDQLLTRAGG
+712 LSELLDRAGG

-751 QDMRAETAKKAF
+751 ADMRKETAKKTF
-763 RADGNF
+763 RADSNIG
-769 NSVISDPEK
+769 SVISDPEK
-778 TLKFVEEASNS
+778 TLAFVEEASRS

-803 KGDHSAD
+803 KGERSAD

-841 LDDKLDVDDY
+841 LDHKLDVDDY

-875 VYKPSSGYW
+875 VYKPRSGYW
-884 FGNNHEDLKAGDTIV
+884 FGNNHEELKAGDTIV

>member
-16 TLMSAAQAQT
+16 VFAPFSHAQT
-26 PTPEQIKMF
+26 PTSEQMQMF

-50 GITLP
+50 GISLP
-55 NGSSAQSSEYNNPQ
+55 SGSSSQPSNYQNPQ
-69 VMAPRPMVSERVL
+69 VIDPRPEVSNANQTDKMDLAKDE
-82 TEQQQA
+82 E
-88 EAEQQPQGLKRFGL
+88 LKRFGL

-115 GDVPVPA
+115 SDVPVPT

-135 LFGKENN
+135 LFGKENT

-155 FPSLGPVQVAGMS
+155 FPSLGPVQVAGMT
-168 FSDVRESLNQRV
+168 FSDVRDSLNQRV

-193 GKMRTMQV
+193 GEMRTMQV
-201 FVMGDAYKPGSYT
+201 FVMGDAYKPGAYT

-226 YSGGFDESG
+226 YSGGFSESG
-235 ALRNIQL
+235 ALRNVQL

-265 DVRLMPGDVVFIGP
+265 DIRLLPGDVVFIGAL
-279 VGNTISID
+279 GNTISID

-299 PGETYQQAIH
+299 PGETYKQAIQ
-309 MAGGFTANAHR
+309 MAGGFTANAYS
-320 DQVEIKRYAAKGAR
+320 DQIEVKRYAEKGAR
-334 NALTLD
+334 DALTLNFSQSHD
-340 FNQARDKQTKV
+340 QQTKV
-351 KDGDTVNVLTKSEE
+351 KDGDAVNVLKKNEE

-374 DVRHPGFVEWK
+374 DVRHPGFIEWK
-385 SGLRIANLFQAVDTS
+385 SGLRIADLFQSVDTS

-406 VNYAVVV
+406 VSYAVVV
-413 REVNP
+413 REINP
-418 QRDIEVFQINLANA
+418 QRDIEVYQVNLANA
-432 ILAPNSQDNLEL
+432 ILSPTSKDNLKL
-444 QSRDRVLVFNRFN
+444 NSRDRVLVFNRFN
-457 NEDLDAFAEQEVTSK
+457 NEDLDTLADQETVTK

-478 AQQQA
+478 AQL
-483 EQAQQKEQA
+483 QAQQEQLKEQEVMS
-492 ALNSSVALLTAP
+492 SSVAVSSAMPLEKDSK
-504 QGNLSQE
+504 Q
-511 MLAQGMTTQGHLSGS
+511 
-526 QNLNAEAHLQGNRQ
+526 
-540 QVNSGLVMAEP
+540 P
-551 KIMFHGREITQ
+551 KIVFRGKESTKD
-562 EDFDAIKQNTRSSLL
+562 DFEALKQNTRRTLL

-609 PITPRMSVSSLLAAA
+609 PITPRMTISTLIEAA

-630 AFTINAELAHTVINN
+630 AFTINAELARTVINSK
-645 IDERASIDVERV
+645 DERASIDVERI
-657 DLRKAIQGNSNADV
+657 DLRQAIQGSTADDAIIV
-671 LISGRDRLNILE
+671 GRDRLNILE

-712 LDQLLTRAGG
+712 LGELLERAGG

-751 QDMRAETAKKAF
+751 ADMRAETAKKTF
-763 RADGNF
+763 RADSNMG
-769 NSVISDPEK
+769 SVISDPDK
-778 TLKFVEEASNS
+778 TLKFVEEASRS

-803 KGDHSAD
+803 KDERSAD

-841 LDDKLDVDDY
+841 LDNKLDVDDY

-875 VYKPSSGYW
+875 VYKPTSGYW
-884 FGNNHEDLKAGDTIV
+884 FGNNHEELKAGDTIV

>member
-16 TLMSAAQAQT
+16 VFAPLSHAQT
-26 PTPEQIKMF
+26 PTPEQMQMF

-50 GITLP
+50 GISLP
-55 NGSSAQSSEYNNPQ
+55 SGSSSQPSNYQNPQ
-69 VMAPRPMVSERVL
+69 VIASRPEVSNANQTDKMDLAKED
-82 TEQQQA
+82 E
-88 EAEQQPQGLKRFGL
+88 ELKRFGL

-115 GDVPVPA
+115 SDVPVPA

-135 LFGKENN
+135 LFGKENT
-142 THRLRVNRAGIIN
+142 THRLRVNRAGTIN

-168 FSDVRESLNQRV
+168 FSDVRYSLNQRV

-193 GKMRTMQV
+193 GEMRTMQV
-201 FVMGDAYKPGSYT
+201 FVMGDAYKPGAYT

-226 YSGGFDESG
+226 YSGGFGESG
-235 ALRNIQL
+235 ALRNVQL

-265 DVRLMPGDVVFIGP
+265 DVRLLPGDVVFIGA
-279 VGNTISID
+279 VGNTIAID
-287 GEVNRPAIYEIK
+287 GEVNRPAIYEVK
-299 PGETYQQAIH
+299 SGETYKQAIQ
-309 MAGGFTANAHR
+309 MAGGFTANAYS
-320 DQVEIKRYAAKGAR
+320 DQIEVKRYAAKGAR
-334 NALTLD
+334 DALTLNFSQSND
-340 FNQARDKQTKV
+340 QQIRV
-351 KDGDTVNVLTKSEE
+351 KDGDAVNVLKKSEE

-374 DVRHPGFVEWK
+374 DVRHPGFIEWN
-385 SGLRIANLFQAVDTS
+385 SGLRVADLFQSVDTS

-413 REVNP
+413 REINP
-418 QRDIEVFQINLANA
+418 QRDIEVYQVNLANA
-432 ILAPNSQDNLEL
+432 ILSPSSKDNLKL
-444 QSRDRVLVFNRFN
+444 NSRDRVLVFNRFN
-457 NEDLDAFAEQEVTSK
+457 NEDLDTLADQDTVTK

-478 AQQQA
+478 AQFKA
-483 EQAQQKEQA
+483 ELDQQKEQQVMS
-492 ALNSSVALLTAP
+492 SSVAISSATDNMSMGQSSTEESEP
-504 QGNLSQE
+504 
-511 MLAQGMTTQGHLSGS
+511 
-526 QNLNAEAHLQGNRQ
+526 
-540 QVNSGLVMAEP
+540 P
-551 KIMFHGREITQ
+551 KIMFRGKEITQ
-562 EDFDAIKQNTRSSLL
+562 EDFDALKQNTRRTLL

-609 PITPRMSVSSLLAAA
+609 PLTPRMSVSTLIEAA

-630 AFTINAELAHTVINN
+630 AFTINAELARTVISSK
-645 IDERASIDVERV
+645 DERASIDVERI
-657 DLRKAIQGNSNADV
+657 DLRKAIQGSTADDAILV
-671 LISGRDRLNILE
+671 GRDRLNILE

-712 LDQLLTRAGG
+712 LGELLERAGG

-751 QDMRAETAKKAF
+751 ADMRAETAKKTF
-763 RADGNF
+763 RADSNLG
-769 NSVISDPEK
+769 SVISDPEK
-778 TLKFVEEASNS
+778 TLAFVEEASKS

-803 KGDHSAD
+803 KDERSAD
-810 FMLEDGDFLFVPTFR
+810 FMLEDGDFLFVPTYR

-841 LDDKLDVDDY
+841 LDNKLDVNDY

-875 VYKPSSGYW
+875 VYKPTSGYW
-884 FGNNHEDLKAGDTIV
+884 FGNNNEELKAGDTIV

>member
-1 MLKGYFSIAACVLAS
+1 M
-16 TLMSAAQAQT
+16 
-26 PTPEQIKMF
+26 
-35 QSLPADQQQALASKY
+35 
-50 GITLP
+50 
-55 NGSSAQSSEYNNPQ
+55 
-69 VMAPRPMVSERVL
+69 
-82 TEQQQA
+82 
-88 EAEQQPQGLKRFGL
+88 
-102 DLFAGSPTTFAPV
+102 
-115 GDVPVPA
+115 PVPA

-135 LFGKENN
+135 LFGKENT

-155 FPSLGPVQVAGMS
+155 FPSLGPVQVAGMT
-168 FSDVRESLNQRV
+168 FSDVRDSLNQRV

-193 GKMRTMQV
+193 GEMRTMQV
-201 FVMGDAYKPGSYT
+201 FVMGDAYKPGAYT

-226 YSGGFDESG
+226 YSGGFSESG
-235 ALRNIQL
+235 ALRNVQL

-265 DVRLMPGDVVFIGP
+265 DIRLLPGDVVFIGAL
-279 VGNTISID
+279 GNTISID

-299 PGETYQQAIH
+299 PGETYKQAIQ
-309 MAGGFTANAHR
+309 MAGGFTANAYS
-320 DQVEIKRYAAKGAR
+320 DQIEVKRYAAKGAR
-334 NALTLD
+334 DALTLNFSQSHD
-340 FNQARDKQTKV
+340 QQTKV
-351 KDGDTVNVLTKSEE
+351 KDGDAVNVLKKNEE

-374 DVRHPGFVEWK
+374 DVRHPGYIEWK
-385 SGLRIANLFQAVDTS
+385 SGLRIADLFQSVDTS

-406 VNYAVVV
+406 VSYAVVV
-413 REVNP
+413 REINP
-418 QRDIEVFQINLANA
+418 QRDIEVYQVNLANA
-432 ILAPNSQDNLEL
+432 ILSPTSKDNLKL
-444 QSRDRVLVFNRFN
+444 NSRDRVLVFNRFN
-457 NEDLDAFAEQEVTSK
+457 NEDLDTLADQETVSK

-478 AQQQA
+478 AQL
-483 EQAQQKEQA
+483 QAQQEQLKEQEVMS
-492 ALNSSVALLTAP
+492 SSVAVSSATP
-504 QGNLSQE
+504 IEKDSKQ
-511 MLAQGMTTQGHLSGS
+511 
-526 QNLNAEAHLQGNRQ
+526 
-540 QVNSGLVMAEP
+540 P
-551 KIMFHGREITQ
+551 KIVFRGKEITKD
-562 EDFDAIKQNTRSSLL
+562 DFEALKQNTRRTLL

-609 PITPRMSVSSLLAAA
+609 PITPRMTISTLIGAA

-630 AFTINAELAHTVINN
+630 AFTINAELARTVINSK
-645 IDERASIDVERV
+645 DERASINVERI
-657 DLRKAIQGNSNADV
+657 DLRQAIQGSTADDAIIV
-671 LISGRDRLNILE
+671 GRDRLNILE

-712 LDQLLTRAGG
+712 LGELLERAGG

-751 QDMRAETAKKAF
+751 ADMRAETAKKTF
-763 RADGNF
+763 RADSNMG
-769 NSVISDPEK
+769 SVISDPDK
-778 TLKFVEEASNS
+778 TLKFVEEASRS

-803 KGDHSAD
+803 KDERSAD

-841 LDDKLDVDDY
+841 LDNKLDVDDY

-875 VYKPSSGYW
+875 VYKPTSGYW
-884 FGNNHEDLKAGDTIV
+884 FGNNHEELKAGDTIV

>member
-1 MLKGYFSIAACVLAS
+1 MFKGYFSIAAFILAS
-16 TLMSAAQAQT
+16 TFASYSMAQT

-35 QSLPADQQQALASKY
+35 QNLPADQQQALASKY
-50 GITLP
+50 GFSIP
-55 NGSSAQSSEYNNPQ
+55 SSPSSNKSPYENPQ
-69 VMAPRPMVSERVL
+69 LIKPRAESIGAVSSNIE
-82 TEQQQA
+82 EQWLKKG
-88 EAEQQPQGLKRFGL
+88 EQEELKRFGL
-102 DLFAGSPTTFAPV
+102 ELFAGSPSTFAPLS
-115 GDVPVPA
+115 DVPVPA
-122 DYTVGAGD
+122 NYTVGAGD
-130 EIVIQ
+130 EIIVQ
-135 LFGKENN
+135 LFGKENE
-142 THRLRVNRAGIIN
+142 THRLRVNRAGTIN
-155 FPSLGPVQVAGMS
+155 FPSLGPVNVAGMH
-168 FSDVRESLNQRV
+168 FSDVRNSLTQRV

-193 GKMRTMQV
+193 GELRTMQV
-201 FVMGDAYKPGSYT
+201 FVMGDAYKPGAYA

-226 YSGGFDESG
+226 YSGGFGESG
-235 ALRNIQL
+235 ALRDIQL
-242 KRNGQVIRKLDM
+242 KRDGKIIRKLDM

-259 KGDARN
+259 KGDASN
-265 DVRLMPGDVVFIGP
+265 DVRLLPGDVVLIGS
-279 VGNTISID
+279 VNDTVSIE
-287 GEVNRPAIYEIK
+287 GEINRPAIYEVK
-299 PGETYQQAIH
+299 AGETYQQLIQ
-309 MAGGFTANAHR
+309 MAGGFTANAHVE
-320 DQVEIKRYAAKGAR
+320 QLEIKRYASHGVR
-334 NALTLD
+334 EALTLD
-340 FNQARDKQTKV
+340 FNKTQDRQSKV
-351 KDGDTVNVLTKSEE
+351 KNGDAIKILKKSEE

-374 DVRHPGFVEWK
+374 DVRHPGYVEWRN
-385 SGLRIANLFQAVDTS
+385 GLRVADLFKYVDS
-400 FNSTAD
+400 AFNSTAD

-413 REVNP
+413 REINP
-418 QRDIEVFQINLANA
+418 QRDIEVFQLSLANA
-432 ILAPNSQDNLEL
+432 ILSPGSQDNLQL
-444 QSRDRVLVFNRFN
+444 QSRDRILVFNRFN
-457 NEDLDAFAEQEVTSK
+457 NEDLDTLATQEAVSK

-478 AQQQA
+478 AQEQA
-483 EQAQQKEQA
+483 ELEQQKEQEVMS
-492 ALNSSVALLTAP
+492 SSVAVSHSANGTLNN
-504 QGNLSQE
+504 QN
-511 MLAQGMTTQGHLSGS
+511 TTEQ
-526 QNLNAEAHLQGNRQ
+526 AKPA
-540 QVNSGLVMAEP
+540 
-551 KIMFHGREITQ
+551 KIIFRGKEITE
-562 EDFDAIKQNTRSSLL
+562 EDFEKLKQNTRRTLL

-609 PITPRMSVSSLLAAA
+609 PITPRMTVSTLIEAA

-630 AFTINAELAHTVINN
+630 AFTINAELARTAINSA
-645 IDERASIDVERV
+645 DERAYIDVERI
-657 DLRKAIQGNSNADV
+657 DLRKAIQGSASDDAIIV
-671 LISGRDRLNILE
+671 GRDRLNILE

-712 LDQLLTRAGG
+712 LSELLERAGG

-751 QDMRAETAKKAF
+751 ADMRAETAKKTF
-763 RADGNF
+763 RADSNMG
-769 NSVISDPEK
+769 SVISDPDK
-778 TLKFVEEASNS
+778 TLKFVEEASRS

-803 KGDHSAD
+803 KDERSAD

-841 LDDKLDVDDY
+841 LDNKLNVDDY

-856 GAKKQADEDRIFVV
+856 GVKKQADEDRIFVV

-875 VYKPSSGYW
+875 VYKPTSGYW
-884 FGNNHEDLKAGDTIV
+884 FGNNHEELKAGDTIV

>member
-1 MLKGYFSIAACVLAS
+1 MLKGYFSIGACILAS
-16 TLMSAAQAQT
+16 LFAPFTNAQT
-26 PTPEQIKMF
+26 PTPEQIQMF
-35 QSLPADQQQALASKY
+35 QNLPADQQQALASKY
-50 GITLP
+50 GISIP
-55 NGSSAQSSEYNNPQ
+55 SGASSQPSSYQNPQ
-69 VMAPRPMVSERVL
+69 VVEQRPVASSATEVKVTDSEK
-82 TEQQQA
+82 E
-88 EAEQQPQGLKRFGL
+88 EQGLKRFGL
-102 DLFAGSPTTFAPV
+102 DLFAGSPTTFAPIS
-115 GDVPVPA
+115 DVPVPA

-135 LFGKENN
+135 LFGKENT

-155 FPSLGPVQVAGMS
+155 FPSLGPVQVAGMT
-168 FSDVRESLNQRV
+168 FSDVRDSLNQRV

-193 GKMRTMQV
+193 GEMRTMQV
-201 FVMGDAYKPGSYT
+201 FVMGDAYKPGAYT

-226 YSGGFDESG
+226 YSGGFSESG
-235 ALRNIQL
+235 ALRNVQL

-265 DVRLMPGDVVFIGP
+265 DIRLLPGDVVFIGAL
-279 VGNTISID
+279 GNTISID

-299 PGETYQQAIH
+299 PGETYKQAIQ
-309 MAGGFTANAHR
+309 MAGGFTANAYS
-320 DQVEIKRYAAKGAR
+320 DQIEVKRYAAKGAR
-334 NALTLD
+334 DALTLNFSQSHD
-340 FNQARDKQTKV
+340 QETKV
-351 KDGDTVNVLTKSEE
+351 KDGDAVNVLKKNEE

-374 DVRHPGFVEWK
+374 DVRHPGFIEWK
-385 SGLRIANLFQAVDTS
+385 SGLRIADLFQSVDTS

-406 VNYAVVV
+406 VSYAIVV
-413 REVNP
+413 REINP
-418 QRDIEVFQINLANA
+418 QRDIEVYQVNLANA
-432 ILAPNSQDNLEL
+432 ILSPTSKDNLKL
-444 QSRDRVLVFNRFN
+444 NSRDRVLVFNRFN
-457 NEDLDAFAEQEVTSK
+457 NEDLDTLADQETVTK

-478 AQQQA
+478 AQL
-483 EQAQQKEQA
+483 QAQQEQLKEQEVMS
-492 ALNSSVALLTAP
+492 SSVAVSSAAP
-504 QGNLSQE
+504 LENDSKQS
-511 MLAQGMTTQGHLSGS
+511 
-526 QNLNAEAHLQGNRQ
+526 
-540 QVNSGLVMAEP
+540 
-551 KIMFHGREITQ
+551 KIVFRGKEITKD
-562 EDFDAIKQNTRSSLL
+562 DFEALKQNTRRTLL

-587 SRLGLAPQI
+587 YRLGLAPQI

-609 PITPRMSVSSLLAAA
+609 PITPRMTISTLIEAA

-630 AFTINAELAHTVINN
+630 AFTINAELARTVINSK
-645 IDERASIDVERV
+645 DERASINVERI
-657 DLRKAIQGNSNADV
+657 DLRQAIQGSTPDDAIIV
-671 LISGRDRLNILE
+671 GRDRLNILE

-712 LDQLLTRAGG
+712 LGELLERAGG

-743 QKLLNQYA
+743 QKLLNEYA
-751 QDMRAETAKKAF
+751 ADMRAETAKKTF
-763 RADGNF
+763 RADSNMG
-769 NSVISDPEK
+769 SVISDPDK
-778 TLKFVEEASNS
+778 TLKFVEEASRS

-803 KGDHSAD
+803 KDERSAD

-825 NTVSIMGEV
+825 NTVSVMGEV

-841 LDDKLDVDDY
+841 LDNKLDVDDY

-875 VYKPSSGYW
+875 VYKPTSGYW
-884 FGNNHEDLKAGDTIV
+884 FGNNHEELKAGDTIV

>member
-1 MLKGYFSIAACVLAS
+1 MLKGYFSIGACILAS
-16 TLMSAAQAQT
+16 LFAPLTNAQT
-26 PTPEQIKMF
+26 PTPEQIQMF
-35 QSLPADQQQALASKY
+35 QNLPADQQQALASKY
-50 GITLP
+50 GISIP
-55 NGSSAQSSEYNNPQ
+55 SGVSSQPSSYQNPQ
-69 VMAPRPMVSERVL
+69 VIEQRSAASSTVEAKANDSEDS
-82 TEQQQA
+82 EKG
-88 EAEQQPQGLKRFGL
+88 EQGLKRFGL
-102 DLFAGSPTTFAPV
+102 DLFAGSPTTFAPIS
-115 GDVPVPA
+115 DVPVPA

-135 LFGKENN
+135 LFGKENT

-155 FPSLGPVQVAGMS
+155 FPSLGPVQVAGMT
-168 FSDVRESLNQRV
+168 FSDVRDSLNQRV

-193 GKMRTMQV
+193 GEMRTMQV
-201 FVMGDAYKPGSYT
+201 FVMGDAFKPGAYT

-226 YSGGFDESG
+226 YSGGFSESG
-235 ALRNIQL
+235 ALRNVQL

-254 YDLLL
+254 YNLLL

-265 DVRLMPGDVVFIGP
+265 DVRLLPGDVVFIGAL
-279 VGNTISID
+279 GNTISID

-299 PGETYQQAIH
+299 PDETYKQVIQ
-309 MAGGFTANAHR
+309 MAGGFTANAYS
-320 DQVEIKRYAAKGAR
+320 DQIEVKRYAAKGAR
-334 NALTLD
+334 DVLTLNFSQSHD
-340 FNQARDKQTKV
+340 QQTKV
-351 KDGDTVNVLTKSEE
+351 KDGDAVNVLKKSEE

-374 DVRHPGFVEWK
+374 DVRHPGFIEWK
-385 SGLRIANLFQAVDTS
+385 NGLRIADLFQSVDTS

-413 REVNP
+413 REINP
-418 QRDIEVFQINLANA
+418 QRDIEVYQINLANA
-432 ILAPNSQDNLEL
+432 ILSPSSKDNLKL
-444 QSRDRVLVFNRFN
+444 NSRDRVLVFNRFN
-457 NEDLDAFAEQEVTSK
+457 NEDLDTLADQEIVTK

-478 AQQQA
+478 AQL
-483 EQAQQKEQA
+483 QAQQEQLKEQEVMS
-492 ALNSSVALLTAP
+492 SSVAVSSATPVENDLK
-504 QGNLSQE
+504 Q
-511 MLAQGMTTQGHLSGS
+511 
-526 QNLNAEAHLQGNRQ
+526 
-540 QVNSGLVMAEP
+540 P
-551 KIMFHGREITQ
+551 KIVFRGKEITKD
-562 EDFDAIKQNTRSSLL
+562 DFEALKQNTRRTLL
-577 APVLLQLQQQ
+577 APILLQLQQQ

-609 PITPRMSVSSLLAAA
+609 PITPRMTISTLIEAA

-630 AFTINAELAHTVINN
+630 AFTINAELARTVINSK
-645 IDERASIDVERV
+645 DERASIDVERI
-657 DLRKAIQGNSNADV
+657 DLRQAIQGSTADDAIIV
-671 LISGRDRLNILE
+671 GRDRLNILE

-712 LDQLLTRAGG
+712 LGELLERAGG

-751 QDMRAETAKKAF
+751 ADMRAETAKKTF
-763 RADGNF
+763 RADSNMG
-769 NSVISDPEK
+769 SVISDPDK
-778 TLKFVEEASNS
+778 TLKFVEEASRS

-803 KGDHSAD
+803 KDERSAD

-841 LDDKLDVDDY
+841 LDNKLDVDDY

-875 VYKPSSGYW
+875 VYKPTSGYW
-884 FGNNHEDLKAGDTIV
+884 FGNNHEELKAGDTIV

>member
-16 TLMSAAQAQT
+16 VFAPFSHAQT
-26 PTPEQIKMF
+26 PTPEQMQMF

-50 GITLP
+50 GISLP
-55 NGSSAQSSEYNNPQ
+55 SGSSSQPSNYQNPQ
-69 VMAPRPMVSERVL
+69 VIDPRPEVSKANQ
-82 TEQQQA
+82 TNQA
-88 EAEQQPQGLKRFGL
+88 DVIKEDEELKRFGL

-115 GDVPVPA
+115 SDVPVPA

-135 LFGKENN
+135 LFGKENT
-142 THRLRVNRAGIIN
+142 THRLRVNRAGTIN

-168 FSDVRESLNQRV
+168 FSDVRDSLNQRV

-193 GKMRTMQV
+193 GEMRTMQV
-201 FVMGDAYKPGSYT
+201 FVMGDAYKPGAYT

-226 YSGGFDESG
+226 YSGGFGESG
-235 ALRNIQL
+235 ALRNVQL

-265 DVRLMPGDVVFIGP
+265 DVRLLPGDVVFIGA
-279 VGNTISID
+279 VGNTIAID
-287 GEVNRPAIYEIK
+287 GEVNRPAIYEVK
-299 PGETYQQAIH
+299 SGETYKQAIQ
-309 MAGGFTANAHR
+309 MAGGFTANAYS
-320 DQVEIKRYAAKGAR
+320 DQIEVKRYAAKGAR
-334 NALTLD
+334 DALTLNFSQSHD
-340 FNQARDKQTKV
+340 QQTKV
-351 KDGDTVNVLTKSEE
+351 KDGDAVNVLKKSEE

-374 DVRHPGFVEWK
+374 DVRHPGFIEWK
-385 SGLRIANLFQAVDTS
+385 SGLRVADLFQSVDTS

-413 REVNP
+413 REINP
-418 QRDIEVFQINLANA
+418 QRDIEVYQVNLANA
-432 ILAPNSQDNLEL
+432 ILSQNSKDNLKL
-444 QSRDRVLVFNRFN
+444 NSRDRVLVFNRFN
-457 NEDLDAFAEQEVTSK
+457 NEDLDTLADQDTVTK

-478 AQQQA
+478 AQFKA
-483 EQAQQKEQA
+483 ELDQQKEQEVMS
-492 ALNSSVALLTAP
+492 SSVAISSATDNMSVG
-504 QGNLSQE
+504 QSSIEESEQ
-511 MLAQGMTTQGHLSGS
+511 
-526 QNLNAEAHLQGNRQ
+526 
-540 QVNSGLVMAEP
+540 P
-551 KIMFHGREITQ
+551 KIIFRGKEITK
-562 EDFDAIKQNTRSSLL
+562 EDFDALKQNTRRTLL

-609 PITPRMSVSSLLAAA
+609 PLTPRMSVSTLIEAA

-630 AFTINAELAHTVINN
+630 AFTINAELARTVISSK
-645 IDERASIDVERV
+645 DERASIDVERI
-657 DLRKAIQGNSNADV
+657 DLRKAIQGGTADDAILV
-671 LISGRDRLNILE
+671 GRDRLNILE

-712 LDQLLTRAGG
+712 LGELLERAGG

-751 QDMRAETAKKAF
+751 ADMRAETAKKTF
-763 RADGNF
+763 RADSNMS
-769 NSVISDPEK
+769 SVISDPDK
-778 TLKFVEEASNS
+778 TLKFVEEASRS

-803 KGDHSAD
+803 KNERSAD

-841 LDDKLDVDDY
+841 LDNKLDVDDY

-875 VYKPSSGYW
+875 VYKPTSGYW
-884 FGNNHEDLKAGDTIV
+884 FGNSHEELKAGDTIV

>member
-1 MLKGYFSIAACVLAS
+1 MFKGYFSIAAFILAS
-16 TLMSAAQAQT
+16 TFASYSMAQT
-26 PTPEQIKMF
+26 PTPEQMKMF
-35 QSLPADQQQALASKY
+35 QNLPADQQKALASKY
-50 GITLP
+50 GFSIP
-55 NGSSAQSSEYNNPQ
+55 SSSSSNKSPYENPQ
-69 VMAPRPMVSERVL
+69 VIQPRTEASSAVSSNIE
-82 TEQQQA
+82 EQWLKKG
-88 EAEQQPQGLKRFGL
+88 EQGELKRFGL
-102 DLFAGSPTTFAPV
+102 DLFAGSPSTFAPIS
-115 GDVPVPA
+115 DVPVPA
-122 DYTVGAGD
+122 NYTVGAGD
-130 EIVIQ
+130 EIIVQ
-135 LFGKENN
+135 LFGKENE
-142 THRLRVNRAGIIN
+142 THRLRVNRAGTIN
-155 FPSLGPVQVAGMS
+155 FPSLGPVNVAGMH
-168 FSDVRESLNQRV
+168 FSDVRDSLTQRV

-193 GKMRTMQV
+193 GELRTMQV
-201 FVMGDAYKPGSYT
+201 FVMGDAYKPGAYT

-226 YSGGFDESG
+226 YSGGFGESG
-235 ALRNIQL
+235 ALRDIQL
-242 KRNGQVIRKLDM
+242 KRDGKIIRKLDM

-259 KGDARN
+259 KGDASN
-265 DVRLMPGDVVFIGP
+265 DVRLLPDDVVLIGS
-279 VGNTISID
+279 VNDTVSIE
-287 GEVNRPAIYEIK
+287 GEINRPAIYEVK
-299 PGETYQQAIH
+299 QGETYQQLIQ
-309 MAGGFTANAHR
+309 MAGGFTANAHVE
-320 DQVEIKRYAAKGAR
+320 QLEIKRYASHGAR
-334 NALTLD
+334 EALTLD
-340 FNQARDKQTKV
+340 FNKTQDRQSKV
-351 KDGDTVNVLTKSEE
+351 KNGDAIKILKKSEE

-374 DVRHPGFVEWK
+374 DVRHPSYVEWRN
-385 SGLRIANLFQAVDTS
+385 GLRVADLFKSVDS
-400 FNSTAD
+400 AFNSTAD

-413 REVNP
+413 REINP
-418 QRDIEVFQINLANA
+418 QRDIEVFQLSLANA
-432 ILAPNSQDNLEL
+432 ILSPGSQDNLQL
-444 QSRDRVLVFNRFN
+444 QSRDRILVFNRFN
-457 NEDLDAFAEQEVTSK
+457 NEDLDTLATQEAVSK

-478 AQQQA
+478 AQEQA
-483 EQAQQKEQA
+483 ELEQQQEQEVMS
-492 ALNSSVALLTAP
+492 SSVAVSHSANGTLNNP
-504 QGNLSQE
+504 S
-511 MLAQGMTTQGHLSGS
+511 TTEQ
-526 QNLNAEAHLQGNRQ
+526 AKPA
-540 QVNSGLVMAEP
+540 
-551 KIMFHGREITQ
+551 KIIFRGKEITE
-562 EDFDAIKQNTRSSLL
+562 EDFEKLKQNTRRTLL

-609 PITPRMSVSSLLAAA
+609 PITPRMTVSTLIEAA

-630 AFTINAELAHTVINN
+630 AFTINAELARTAINSA
-645 IDERASIDVERV
+645 DERAYIDVERI
-657 DLRKAIQGNSNADV
+657 DLRKAIQGSASDDAV
-671 LISGRDRLNILE
+671 IVGRDRLNILE

-712 LDQLLTRAGG
+712 LSELLDRAGG

-751 QDMRAETAKKAF
+751 ADMRKETAKKTF
-763 RADGNF
+763 RADSNMG
-769 NSVISDPEK
+769 SVISDPEK
-778 TLKFVEEASNS
+778 TLAFVEEASRS

-803 KGDHSAD
+803 KGERSAD

-841 LDDKLDVDDY
+841 LDNKLDVNDY

-875 VYKPSSGYW
+875 VYKPTSGYW
-884 FGNNHEDLKAGDTIV
+884 FGNNHEELKAGDTIV

>member
-1 MLKGYFSIAACVLAS
+1 MFKGYFSIAAFILAS
-16 TLMSAAQAQT
+16 TFASYSMAQT

-35 QSLPADQQQALASKY
+35 QNLPADQQQALASKY
-50 GITLP
+50 GFSIP
-55 NGSSAQSSEYNNPQ
+55 SSSSSNKSPYENPQ
-69 VMAPRPMVSERVL
+69 LIKPRAESSGAVSSNIE
-82 TEQQQA
+82 EQWLKKG
-88 EAEQQPQGLKRFGL
+88 EQEELKRFGL
-102 DLFAGSPTTFAPV
+102 ELFAGSPSTFAPLS
-115 GDVPVPA
+115 DVPVPA
-122 DYTVGAGD
+122 NYTVGAGD
-130 EIVIQ
+130 EIIVQ
-135 LFGKENN
+135 LFGKENE
-142 THRLRVNRAGIIN
+142 TYRLRVNRAGTIN
-155 FPSLGPVQVAGMS
+155 FPSLGPVNVAGMH
-168 FSDVRESLNQRV
+168 FSDVRNSLTQRV

-193 GKMRTMQV
+193 GELRTMQV
-201 FVMGDAYKPGSYT
+201 FVMGDAYKPGAYA

-226 YSGGFDESG
+226 YSGGFGESG
-235 ALRNIQL
+235 ALRDIQL
-242 KRNGQVIRKLDM
+242 KRDGKIIRKLDM

-259 KGDARN
+259 KGDASN
-265 DVRLMPGDVVFIGP
+265 DVRLLPDDVVLIGS
-279 VGNTISID
+279 VNDTVSIE
-287 GEVNRPAIYEIK
+287 GEINRPAIYEVK
-299 PGETYQQAIH
+299 AGETYQQLIQ
-309 MAGGFTANAHR
+309 MAGGFTANAHVE
-320 DQVEIKRYAAKGAR
+320 QLEIKRYASHGAR
-334 NALTLD
+334 EALTLD
-340 FNQARDKQTKV
+340 FNKTQDRQSKV
-351 KDGDTVNVLTKSEE
+351 KNGDAIKILKKSEE

-374 DVRHPGFVEWK
+374 DVRHPGYVEWRN
-385 SGLRIANLFQAVDTS
+385 GLRVADLFKYVDS
-400 FNSTAD
+400 AFNSTAD

-413 REVNP
+413 REINP
-418 QRDIEVFQINLANA
+418 QRDIEVFQLSLANA
-432 ILAPNSQDNLEL
+432 ILSPGSQDNLQL
-444 QSRDRVLVFNRFN
+444 QSRDRILVFNRFN
-457 NEDLDAFAEQEVTSK
+457 NEDLDTLATQESVSK

-478 AQQQA
+478 AQEQA
-483 EQAQQKEQA
+483 ELEQQKEQEVMS
-492 ALNSSVALLTAP
+492 SSVAVSHSANGTLNN
-504 QGNLSQE
+504 QN
-511 MLAQGMTTQGHLSGS
+511 TTEQ
-526 QNLNAEAHLQGNRQ
+526 AKPA
-540 QVNSGLVMAEP
+540 
-551 KIMFHGREITQ
+551 KIIFRGKEITE
-562 EDFDAIKQNTRSSLL
+562 EDFEKLKQNTRRTLL

-609 PITPRMSVSSLLAAA
+609 PITPRMTVSTLIEAA

-630 AFTINAELAHTVINN
+630 AFTINAELARTAINSA
-645 IDERASIDVERV
+645 DERAYIDVERI
-657 DLRKAIQGNSNADV
+657 DLRKAIQGSASDDAIIV
-671 LISGRDRLNILE
+671 GRDRLNILE

-712 LDQLLTRAGG
+712 LSELLERAGG

-751 QDMRAETAKKAF
+751 ADMRAETAKKTF
-763 RADGNF
+763 RADSNMG
-769 NSVISDPEK
+769 SVISDPDK
-778 TLKFVEEASNS
+778 TLKFVEEASRS

-803 KGDHSAD
+803 KDERSAD

-841 LDDKLDVDDY
+841 LDNKLNVDDY

-875 VYKPSSGYW
+875 VYKPTSGYW
-884 FGNNHEDLKAGDTIV
+884 FGNNHEELKAGDTIV

>member
-16 TLMSAAQAQT
+16 AFAPFSHAQT
-26 PTPEQIKMF
+26 PTPEQMQMF

-55 NGSSAQSSEYNNPQ
+55 SGFSSGSSSQPSNYQNPQ
-69 VMAPRPMVSERVL
+69 VIDPRPEVSKANQ
-82 TEQQQA
+82 TNQA
-88 EAEQQPQGLKRFGL
+88 DVIKEDEELKRFGL

-115 GDVPVPA
+115 SDVPVPA

-135 LFGKENN
+135 LFGKENT
-142 THRLRVNRAGIIN
+142 THRLRVNRAGTIN

-168 FSDVRESLNQRV
+168 FSDVRDSLNQRV

-193 GKMRTMQV
+193 GEMRTMQV
-201 FVMGDAYKPGSYT
+201 FVMGDAYKPGAYT

-226 YSGGFDESG
+226 YSGGFSESG
-235 ALRNIQL
+235 ALRNVQL

-265 DVRLMPGDVVFIGP
+265 DVRLLPGDVVFIGA
-279 VGNTISID
+279 VGNTIAID
-287 GEVNRPAIYEIK
+287 GEVNRPAIYEVK
-299 PGETYQQAIH
+299 SGETYKQAIQ
-309 MAGGFTANAHR
+309 MAGGFTANAYS
-320 DQVEIKRYAAKGAR
+320 DQIEVKRYAAKGAR
-334 NALTLD
+334 DALTLN
-340 FNQARDKQTKV
+340 FNQSHDQQTKV
-351 KDGDTVNVLTKSEE
+351 KDGDAVNVLKKSEE

-374 DVRHPGFVEWK
+374 DVRHPGFIEWK
-385 SGLRIANLFQAVDTS
+385 SGLRVADLFQSVDTS

-413 REVNP
+413 REINP
-418 QRDIEVFQINLANA
+418 QRDIEVYQVNLANA
-432 ILAPNSQDNLEL
+432 ILSPSSKDNLKL
-444 QSRDRVLVFNRFN
+444 NSRDRVLVFNRFN
-457 NEDLDAFAEQEVTSK
+457 NEDLDTLADQDTVTK

-478 AQQQA
+478 AQFKA
-483 EQAQQKEQA
+483 ELDQQKEQEVMS
-492 ALNSSVALLTAP
+492 SSVAISSATD
-504 QGNLSQE
+504 N
-511 MLAQGMTTQGHLSGS
+511 
-526 QNLNAEAHLQGNRQ
+526 
-540 QVNSGLVMAEP
+540 MAMGQSSTEESEQP
-551 KIMFHGREITQ
+551 KIVFRGKEITK
-562 EDFDAIKQNTRSSLL
+562 EDFDALKQNTRRTLL

-609 PITPRMSVSSLLAAA
+609 PLTPRMSVSTLIEAA

-630 AFTINAELAHTVINN
+630 AFTINAELARTVISSM
-645 IDERASIDVERV
+645 DERASIDVERIN
-657 DLRKAIQGNSNADV
+657 LRKAIQGGTADDAILV
-671 LISGRDRLNILE
+671 GRDRLNILE

-712 LDQLLTRAGG
+712 LGELLERAGG

-743 QKLLNQYA
+743 QKLLSQYA
-751 QDMRAETAKKAF
+751 ADMRAETAKKTF
-763 RADGNF
+763 RADSNMS
-769 NSVISDPEK
+769 SVISDPDK
-778 TLKFVEEASNS
+778 TLKFVEEASKS

-803 KGDHSAD
+803 KNERSAD

-841 LDDKLDVDDY
+841 LDNKLDVDDY

-875 VYKPSSGYW
+875 VYKPTSGYW
-884 FGNNHEDLKAGDTIV
+884 FGNNHEELKAGDTIV

-923 GVAINALK
+923 GVAFNALK

>member
-1 MLKGYFSIAACVLAS
+1 MLKGYFSIGACILAS
-16 TLMSAAQAQT
+16 LFAPLTNAQT
-26 PTPEQIKMF
+26 PTPEQIQMF
-35 QSLPADQQQALASKY
+35 QNLPADQQQALASKY
-50 GITLP
+50 GISIP
-55 NGSSAQSSEYNNPQ
+55 SGASSQPSSYQNPQ
-69 VMAPRPMVSERVL
+69 VVEQRPVASSA
-82 TEQQQA
+82 TEAKVNDA
-88 EAEQQPQGLKRFGL
+88 EKDEQGLKRFGL
-102 DLFAGSPTTFAPV
+102 DLFAGSPTTFAPIS
-115 GDVPVPA
+115 DVPVPA
-122 DYTVGAGD
+122 GYTVGAGD

-135 LFGKENN
+135 LFGKENT

-155 FPSLGPVQVAGMS
+155 FPSLGPIQVAGMT
-168 FSDVRESLNQRV
+168 FPDVRDSLNQRV

-193 GKMRTMQV
+193 GEMRTMQV
-201 FVMGDAYKPGSYT
+201 FVMGDAYKPGAYT

-226 YSGGFDESG
+226 YSGGFSESG
-235 ALRNIQL
+235 ALRNVQL

-265 DVRLMPGDVVFIGP
+265 DIRLLPGDVVFIGAL
-279 VGNTISID
+279 GNTISID

-299 PGETYQQAIH
+299 PGETYKQAIQ
-309 MAGGFTANAHR
+309 MAGGFTANAYS
-320 DQVEIKRYAAKGAR
+320 DQIEVKRYAAKGAR
-334 NALTLD
+334 DALTLNFSQSHD
-340 FNQARDKQTKV
+340 QQTKV
-351 KDGDTVNVLTKSEE
+351 KDGDAVNVLKKNEE

-374 DVRHPGFVEWK
+374 DVRHPGFIEWK
-385 SGLRIANLFQAVDTS
+385 SGLRIADLFQSVDTS

-406 VNYAVVV
+406 VSYAVVV
-413 REVNP
+413 REINP
-418 QRDIEVFQINLANA
+418 QRDIEVYQVNLANA
-432 ILAPNSQDNLEL
+432 ILSPTSKDNLKL
-444 QSRDRVLVFNRFN
+444 NSRDRVLVFNRFN
-457 NEDLDAFAEQEVTSK
+457 NEDLDTLADQETVTK

-478 AQQQA
+478 AQL
-483 EQAQQKEQA
+483 QAQQEQLKEQEVMS
-492 ALNSSVALLTAP
+492 SSVAVSSATPLEKDLK
-504 QGNLSQE
+504 Q
-511 MLAQGMTTQGHLSGS
+511 
-526 QNLNAEAHLQGNRQ
+526 
-540 QVNSGLVMAEP
+540 P
-551 KIMFHGREITQ
+551 KIVFRGKEITKD
-562 EDFDAIKQNTRSSLL
+562 DFEALKQNTRRTLL

-609 PITPRMSVSSLLAAA
+609 PITPRMTISTLIEAA

-630 AFTINAELAHTVINN
+630 AFTINAELARTVINSK
-645 IDERASIDVERV
+645 DERASIDVERI
-657 DLRKAIQGNSNADV
+657 DLRQAIQGSTADDAIIV
-671 LISGRDRLNILE
+671 GRDRLNILE

-712 LDQLLTRAGG
+712 LGELLERAGG

-751 QDMRAETAKKAF
+751 ADMRAETAKKTF
-763 RADGNF
+763 RADSNMG
-769 NSVISDPEK
+769 SVISDPDK
-778 TLKFVEEASNS
+778 TLKFVEEASRS

-803 KGDHSAD
+803 KDERSAD

-841 LDDKLDVDDY
+841 LDNKLDVDDY

-875 VYKPSSGYW
+875 VYKPTSGYW
-884 FGNNHEDLKAGDTIV
+884 FGNNHEELKAGDTIV

>member
-1 MLKGYFSIAACVLAS
+1 MFKGYFSIAAFILAS
-16 TLMSAAQAQT
+16 TFASYSMAQT

-35 QSLPADQQQALASKY
+35 QNLPADQQQALASKY
-50 GITLP
+50 GFSIP
-55 NGSSAQSSEYNNPQ
+55 SSSSSNKSPYENPQ
-69 VMAPRPMVSERVL
+69 VIKPRAESSGAVSSNIE
-82 TEQQQA
+82 EQWLKKG
-88 EAEQQPQGLKRFGL
+88 EQEELKRFGL
-102 DLFAGSPTTFAPV
+102 DLFAGSPSTFAPIS
-115 GDVPVPA
+115 DVPVPA
-122 DYTVGAGD
+122 NYTVGAGD
-130 EIVIQ
+130 EIIVQ
-135 LFGKENN
+135 LFGKENE
-142 THRLRVNRAGIIN
+142 TYRLRVNRAGTIN
-155 FPSLGPVQVAGMS
+155 FPSLGPVNVAGMH
-168 FSDVRESLNQRV
+168 FSDVRDSLTQRV

-193 GKMRTMQV
+193 GELRTMQV
-201 FVMGDAYKPGSYT
+201 FVMGDAYKPGAYT

-226 YSGGFDESG
+226 YSGGFGESG
-235 ALRNIQL
+235 ALRDIQL
-242 KRNGQVIRKLDM
+242 KRDGKIIRKLDM

-259 KGDARN
+259 KGDASN
-265 DVRLMPGDVVFIGP
+265 DVRLLPDDVVLIGSANDT
-279 VGNTISID
+279 VSIE
-287 GEVNRPAIYEIK
+287 GEINRPAIYEVK
-299 PGETYQQAIH
+299 AGETYQQLIQ
-309 MAGGFTANAHR
+309 MAGGFTANAH
-320 DQVEIKRYAAKGAR
+320 VELLEIKRYASHGAR
-334 NALTLD
+334 EALTLD
-340 FNQARDKQTKV
+340 FNKTQDRQSKV
-351 KDGDTVNVLTKSEE
+351 KNGDAIKILKKSEE

-374 DVRHPGFVEWK
+374 DVRHPGYVEWRN
-385 SGLRIANLFQAVDTS
+385 GLRVADLFKSVDS
-400 FNSTAD
+400 AFNSTAD

-413 REVNP
+413 REINP
-418 QRDIEVFQINLANA
+418 QRDIEVFQLSLANA
-432 ILAPNSQDNLEL
+432 ILSPGSQDNLQL
-444 QSRDRVLVFNRFN
+444 QSRDRILVFNRFN
-457 NEDLDAFAEQEVTSK
+457 NEDLDTLATQEAVSK

-478 AQQQA
+478 AQEQA
-483 EQAQQKEQA
+483 ELEQQKEQEVMS
-492 ALNSSVALLTAP
+492 SSVAVSHSANGTLNN
-504 QGNLSQE
+504 QN
-511 MLAQGMTTQGHLSGS
+511 TTEQ
-526 QNLNAEAHLQGNRQ
+526 AKPA
-540 QVNSGLVMAEP
+540 
-551 KIMFHGREITQ
+551 KITFRGKEITE
-562 EDFDAIKQNTRSSLL
+562 EDFEKLKQNTRRTLL

-609 PITPRMSVSSLLAAA
+609 PITPRMTVSTLIEAA

-630 AFTINAELAHTVINN
+630 AFTINAELARTAINSA
-645 IDERASIDVERV
+645 DERAYIDVERI
-657 DLRKAIQGNSNADV
+657 DLRKAIQGSASDDAIIV
-671 LISGRDRLNILE
+671 GRDRLNILE

-712 LDQLLTRAGG
+712 LRELLERAGG

-751 QDMRAETAKKAF
+751 ADMRAETAKKTF
-763 RADGNF
+763 RADSNMG
-769 NSVISDPEK
+769 SVISDPDK
-778 TLKFVEEASNS
+778 TLKFVEEASRS

-803 KGDHSAD
+803 EGVRSAD

-841 LDDKLDVDDY
+841 LDNKLNVDDY

-884 FGNNHEDLKAGDTIV
+884 FGNNKEELKAGDTIV

>member
-1 MLKGYFSIAACVLAS
+1 MLKGYFSIGACILAS
-16 TLMSAAQAQT
+16 LFAPLTNAQT
-26 PTPEQIKMF
+26 PTPEQIQMF
-35 QSLPADQQQALASKY
+35 QNLPADQQQALASKY
-50 GITLP
+50 GISIPSGASSQPSSYQSPQVIEQRPVT
-55 NGSSAQSSEYNNPQ
+55 SSATEAKVNDSEKD
-69 VMAPRPMVSERVL
+69 E
-82 TEQQQA
+82 
-88 EAEQQPQGLKRFGL
+88 QGLKRFGL
-102 DLFAGSPTTFAPV
+102 DLFAGSPTTFAPIS
-115 GDVPVPA
+115 DVPVPA
-122 DYTVGAGD
+122 NYTVGAGD

-135 LFGKENN
+135 LFGKENT

-155 FPSLGPVQVAGMS
+155 FPSLGPVQVAGMT
-168 FSDVRESLNQRV
+168 FSDVRDSLNQRV

-193 GKMRTMQV
+193 GEMRTMQV
-201 FVMGDAYKPGSYT
+201 FVMGDAYKPGAYT

-226 YSGGFDESG
+226 YSGGFSESG
-235 ALRNIQL
+235 ALRNVQL

-265 DVRLMPGDVVFIGP
+265 DIRLLPGDVVFIGAL
-279 VGNTISID
+279 GNTISID

-299 PGETYQQAIH
+299 PGETYKQAIQ
-309 MAGGFTANAHR
+309 MAGGFTANAYS
-320 DQVEIKRYAAKGAR
+320 DQIEVKRYAAKGAR
-334 NALTLD
+334 DALTLNFSQSHD
-340 FNQARDKQTKV
+340 QQTKV
-351 KDGDTVNVLTKSEE
+351 KDGDVVNVLKKNEE

-374 DVRHPGFVEWK
+374 DVRHPGYIEWK
-385 SGLRIANLFQAVDTS
+385 SGLRIADLFQSVDTS

-406 VNYAVVV
+406 VSYAVVV
-413 REVNP
+413 REISP
-418 QRDIEVFQINLANA
+418 QRDIEVYQVNLANA
-432 ILAPNSQDNLEL
+432 ILSPTSKDNLKL
-444 QSRDRVLVFNRFN
+444 NSRDRVLVFNRFN
-457 NEDLDAFAEQEVTSK
+457 NEDLDTLADQETVAK

-478 AQQQA
+478 AQL
-483 EQAQQKEQA
+483 QAQQEQLKEQEVMS
-492 ALNSSVALLTAP
+492 SSVAVSSATP
-504 QGNLSQE
+504 IEKDSKQ
-511 MLAQGMTTQGHLSGS
+511 
-526 QNLNAEAHLQGNRQ
+526 
-540 QVNSGLVMAEP
+540 P
-551 KIMFHGREITQ
+551 KIVFRGKEITKD
-562 EDFDAIKQNTRSSLL
+562 DFEALKQNTRRTLL

-609 PITPRMSVSSLLAAA
+609 PITPRMTISTLIEAA

-630 AFTINAELAHTVINN
+630 AFTINAELARTVINSK
-645 IDERASIDVERV
+645 DERAFIDVERI
-657 DLRKAIQGNSNADV
+657 DLRQAIKGSTADDAV
-671 LISGRDRLNILE
+671 IVGRDRLNILE

-712 LDQLLTRAGG
+712 LGELLERAGG

-751 QDMRAETAKKAF
+751 ADMRAETAKKTF
-763 RADGNF
+763 RADSNMG
-769 NSVISDPEK
+769 SVISDPDK
-778 TLKFVEEASNS
+778 TLKFVEEASRS

-803 KGDHSAD
+803 KDERSAD

-841 LDDKLDVDDY
+841 LDNKLNVDDY

-875 VYKPSSGYW
+875 VYKPTSGYW
-884 FGNNHEDLKAGDTIV
+884 FGNNHEELKAGDTIV

>member
-1 MLKGYFSIAACVLAS
+1 
-16 TLMSAAQAQT
+16 
-26 PTPEQIKMF
+26 
-35 QSLPADQQQALASKY
+35 
-50 GITLP
+50 
-55 NGSSAQSSEYNNPQ
+55 
-69 VMAPRPMVSERVL
+69 
-82 TEQQQA
+82 
-88 EAEQQPQGLKRFGL
+88 KRFGL
-102 DLFAGSPTTFAPV
+102 DLFAGSPTTFAPIS
-115 GDVPVPA
+115 DVPVPA

-135 LFGKENN
+135 LFGKENT

-155 FPSLGPVQVAGMS
+155 FPSLGPVQVAGMT
-168 FSDVRESLNQRV
+168 FSDVRDSLNQRV

-193 GKMRTMQV
+193 GEMRTMQV
-201 FVMGDAYKPGSYT
+201 FVMGDAYKPGAYT

-226 YSGGFDESG
+226 YSGGFSESG
-235 ALRNIQL
+235 ALRNVQL

-265 DVRLMPGDVVFIGP
+265 DIRLLPGDVVFIGAL
-279 VGNTISID
+279 GNTISID

-299 PGETYQQAIH
+299 PGETYKQAIQ
-309 MAGGFTANAHR
+309 MAGGFTANAYS
-320 DQVEIKRYAAKGAR
+320 DKIEVKRYAEKGAR
-334 NALTLD
+334 DALTLNFSQSHD
-340 FNQARDKQTKV
+340 QQTKV
-351 KDGDTVNVLTKSEE
+351 KDGDAVNVLKKNEE

-374 DVRHPGFVEWK
+374 DVRHPGFIEWK
-385 SGLRIANLFQAVDTS
+385 SGLRIADLFQSVDTS

-406 VNYAVVV
+406 VSYAVVV
-413 REVNP
+413 REINP
-418 QRDIEVFQINLANA
+418 QRDIEVYQVNLANA
-432 ILAPNSQDNLEL
+432 ILSPTSKDNLKL
-444 QSRDRVLVFNRFN
+444 NSRDRVLVFNRFN
-457 NEDLDAFAEQEVTSK
+457 NEDLDTLADQETVTK

-478 AQQQA
+478 AQL
-483 EQAQQKEQA
+483 QAQQEQLKEQEA
-492 ALNSSVALLTAP
+492 MSSSVAVSSATPLEKDSK
-504 QGNLSQE
+504 Q
-511 MLAQGMTTQGHLSGS
+511 
-526 QNLNAEAHLQGNRQ
+526 
-540 QVNSGLVMAEP
+540 P
-551 KIMFHGREITQ
+551 KIVFRGKEITKD
-562 EDFDAIKQNTRSSLL
+562 DFEALKQNTRRTLL

-609 PITPRMSVSSLLAAA
+609 PITPRMTISTLIEAA

-630 AFTINAELAHTVINN
+630 AFTINAELARTVINSK
-645 IDERASIDVERV
+645 DERASIDVERI
-657 DLRKAIQGNSNADV
+657 DLRQAIQGSTVADAIIV
-671 LISGRDRLNILE
+671 GRDRLNILE

-712 LDQLLTRAGG
+712 LGELLERAGG

-751 QDMRAETAKKAF
+751 ADMRAETAKKTF
-763 RADGNF
+763 RADSNMG
-769 NSVISDPEK
+769 SVISDPDK
-778 TLKFVEEASNS
+778 TLKFVEEASRS

-803 KGDHSAD
+803 KDERSAD

-841 LDDKLDVDDY
+841 LDNKLDVDDY

-875 VYKPSSGYW
+875 VYKPTSGYW
-884 FGNNHEDLKAGDTIV
+884 FGNNHEELKAGDTIV

>member
-1 MLKGYFSIAACVLAS
+1 MFKGYFSIAAFILAS
-16 TLMSAAQAQT
+16 TFASYSMAQT

-35 QSLPADQQQALASKY
+35 QNLPADQQQALASKY
-50 GITLP
+50 GFSIP
-55 NGSSAQSSEYNNPQ
+55 SSSSSNKSPYENPQ
-69 VMAPRPMVSERVL
+69 VIKPRSESSGTISSNVEEEWL
-82 TEQQQA
+82 KKGEQK
-88 EAEQQPQGLKRFGL
+88 ELKRFGL
-102 DLFAGSPTTFAPV
+102 DLFSGSPSTFAPIS
-115 GDVPVPA
+115 DVPVPA
-122 DYTVGAGD
+122 NYTVGSGD
-130 EIVIQ
+130 EIIVQ
-135 LFGKENN
+135 LFGKDNE
-142 THRLRVNRAGIIN
+142 THRLRVNRAGTIN
-155 FPSLGPVQVAGMS
+155 FPSLGPVNVAGMH
-168 FSDVRESLNQRV
+168 FSDVRDSLTQRV

-193 GKMRTMQV
+193 GELRTMQV
-201 FVMGDAYKPGSYT
+201 FVMGDAYKPGAYT

-226 YSGGFDESG
+226 YSGGFGESG
-235 ALRNIQL
+235 ALRDIQL
-242 KRNGQVIRKLDM
+242 KRDGKIIRKLDM

-259 KGDARN
+259 KGDASN
-265 DVRLMPGDVVFIGP
+265 DVRLLPDDVVLIGS
-279 VGNTISID
+279 VNDTVSIE
-287 GEVNRPAIYEIK
+287 GEINRPAIYEVK
-299 PGETYQQAIH
+299 AGETYQQLIQ
-309 MAGGFTANAHR
+309 MAGGFTANAHVE
-320 DQVEIKRYAAKGAR
+320 QLEIKRYASHGAR
-334 NALTLD
+334 EALTLD
-340 FNQARDKQTKV
+340 FNKTQDRQSKV
-351 KDGDTVNVLTKSEE
+351 KNGDAIKILKKSEE
-365 LTRYVQIEG
+365 LTRYVQIKG
-374 DVRHPGFVEWK
+374 DVRHPGYVEWRN
-385 SGLRIANLFQAVDTS
+385 GLRVADLFKSVDS
-400 FNSTAD
+400 AFNSTAD

-413 REVNP
+413 REINP
-418 QRDIEVFQINLANA
+418 QRDIEVFQLSLANA
-432 ILAPNSQDNLEL
+432 ILSPGSQDNLQL
-444 QSRDRVLVFNRFN
+444 QSRDRILVFNRFN
-457 NEDLDAFAEQEVTSK
+457 NEDLDTLATQEAVSK

-478 AQQQA
+478 AQEQA
-483 EQAQQKEQA
+483 ELEQQKEQEVM
-492 ALNSSVALLTAP
+492 STSVAVSHSANGTL
-504 QGNLSQE
+504 NN
-511 MLAQGMTTQGHLSGS
+511 
-526 QNLNAEAHLQGNRQ
+526 QNATEQAKP
-540 QVNSGLVMAEP
+540 A
-551 KIMFHGREITQ
+551 KIIFRGKEITE
-562 EDFDAIKQNTRSSLL
+562 EDFEKLKQNTRRTLL

-609 PITPRMSVSSLLAAA
+609 PITPRMTVSTLIEAA

-630 AFTINAELAHTVINN
+630 AFTINAELARTAINSA
-645 IDERASIDVERV
+645 DERAYIDVERI
-657 DLRKAIQGNSNADV
+657 DLRKAIQGSASDDAIIV
-671 LISGRDRLNILE
+671 GRDRLNILE

-712 LDQLLTRAGG
+712 LSELLERAGG

-751 QDMRAETAKKAF
+751 ADMRAETAKKTF
-763 RADGNF
+763 RADSNMG
-769 NSVISDPEK
+769 SVISDPDK
-778 TLKFVEEASNS
+778 TLKFVEEASRS

-803 KGDHSAD
+803 KGERSAD

-841 LDDKLDVDDY
+841 LDNKLDIDDY

-884 FGNNHEDLKAGDTIV
+884 FGNNKEELKAGDTIV